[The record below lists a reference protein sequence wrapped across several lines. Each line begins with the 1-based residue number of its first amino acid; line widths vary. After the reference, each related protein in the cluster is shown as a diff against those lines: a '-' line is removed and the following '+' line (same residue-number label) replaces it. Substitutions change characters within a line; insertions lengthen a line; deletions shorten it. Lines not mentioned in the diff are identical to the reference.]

1 MSTDE
6 EPMMNLE
13 PAETASAT
21 INRED
26 CLHLSDLEWS
36 AFQRMRTIIGEKA
49 VFAILA
55 TLSQDQHRLTA
66 IGFLQKEAEDR
77 GREATRAAS
86 AQVQFPRQKPVRL
99 EVAKYGGGDNEPLLR
114 WFVEINAAIRSGQI
128 YDPEQ
133 QVDFAM
139 SKLAGRAKSWAFGRR
154 MADHGCF
161 STLSEFKGDI
171 RAAFEPP
178 KSEFR
183 TRTEFLEIRQDK
195 RDLHA
200 YIQHVRYLVSSI
212 VSEPIDMATQ
222 VATFMK
228 GLTDGHIKTY
238 LFREYPE
245 TLEQAI
251 ALALQE
257 DFSAKQARLYAFPY
271 RAAHSGGSEETRR
284 QAQAAVPPLPE
295 TGALSIRVPSGA
307 ARSLRPRHTSDD
319 FFASNARRIKKR
331 QPPVD
336 AGRSTG
342 EYASGVIVMHETQAP
357 SVHDTRCWTTTTAEE
372 PRDRLIQ
379 LEITVEGFT
388 TPLRALLDTGASN
401 NFVRSH
407 VARALARVIS
417 DESRSSE
424 SKITVRLAT
433 GATVTTEKH
442 VTRLRV
448 THDGRQMEGDFI
460 WLDLDDKFD
469 VILGMPW
476 LKKYQ
481 PIIDRNQQ
489 STSYPAMKRNKVNR
503 PSARNALSVNEHDA
517 KVCDGPLSTMSEG
530 EATRKS
536 QGQTSV
542 AHRSVQKSDDE
553 GKVTPM
559 ETSDQ
564 GSSCEVI
571 SVMVTDEDG
580 SHIHEMALEDPPK
593 DASEVESS
601 NAESAVQRHPL
612 DECFLAS
619 SSVMDTDVLGEPT
632 KKERFQAQGWE
643 SLKDSP
649 FYGLLKEYEDV
660 FPEEVPSRLPTDKGP
675 LPREQVKVID
685 EFFEAR
691 RKAGQVRESNSPHC
705 SPTFCVKKATGGWR
719 IVHAFNKLNAAT
731 IPAQTPIPRK
741 DVIIDSMQ
749 GSTIFSTIDLRDGFY
764 QILMREKDIPFTACM
779 FGVDEIPV
787 LGCFVGK
794 NRVRPDPEKIKAI
807 NDWPVPTSQ
816 KDLRKSSVLRRISI
830 NVDWKWSDEC
840 QDAFV
845 KVKSSLMEA
854 PVLAI
859 ADHER
864 PFYVVC
870 DASDFAIGCALM
882 QRDDA
887 DRERVICYQ
896 PRQLKPAERNYPV
909 HDKELLAMKYALTKF
924 RLSFF
929 AEYEFDVEYKP
940 GRFNVIADAL
950 SRRPD
955 FESKANDSKEDR
967 VMAITRESTPTSSL
981 LDDVKRAYAT
991 DSDISRLVAHLS
1003 DPSDKSLK
1011 ALDPAQRAR
1020 LHRYEMRNDVLYYRV
1035 DDSDEP
1041 RAVVPNDSD
1050 LRNRVL
1056 FEYHDAPFRGHPGRE
1071 KTYLALSRDFYWSH
1085 QYKWVRKY
1093 VCACEVCQRVKPA
1106 PVTNAPLRSLP
1117 VPTDCW
1123 KSVSMDF
1130 IFGLPADSSKKTGI
1144 LVIVDRFSKMVHLS
1158 AVPASVTAKQTA
1170 QIFLDSVFRLHG
1182 MPTEIVSDR
1191 DPRFTAAF
1199 WQELFRLL
1207 GTQLKMSTA
1216 DHPQTDG
1223 QTERVNRT
1231 LEDILRSYAHSFT
1244 HWNECL
1250 PLAEFAIN
1258 NSVHVSIGHTP
1269 FCVNALRHPRASS
1282 ILGGMSPP
1290 SVTSP
1295 LSGGG
1300 VREAAASEQ
1309 AKSAEISHHHGK
1321 ATAHAAIVDK
1331 DIATTVL
1338 QRQAVIRFV
1347 RDSIADAVDGQKE
1360 QADKCGRKNTNEFQ
1374 RNSFVLL
1381 STANLPNRV
1390 VSSDSNKL
1398 LPRYI
1403 GPFKVLER
1411 IGDAYTLELPPTMRL
1426 HPTFYVGRLKAYH
1439 RHDDSL
1445 VSSSSGDRGREGSQ
1459 AQACDQP
1466 RASKVVPRAARASRS
1481 SRLARP
1487 EVGEPRSPAQ
1497 RTSVDQEDAD
1507 HSEDAP
1513 RSHEQIFPPPAP
1525 PLRDSEGNQRWI
1537 VEKILA
1543 HRDRSSRGKKERVYR
1558 VRWLGYPPDRDT
1570 WEPAAMLQA
1579 DVPGLVQ
1586 HLQSARKHHAVV
1598 TTKVLLSQ
1606 LRIIAGADA
1615 ATPRCGLD
1623 STRNPKIHAF
1633 LVDRQQLSNGIVP
1646 EELIPI
1652 ISQSRDTLRSVFV
1665 EIHNE
1670 GTPRLRKEQRLFL
1683 SAVRLL

>member
-1 MSTDE
+1 
-6 EPMMNLE
+6 
-13 PAETASAT
+13 
-21 INRED
+21 
-26 CLHLSDLEWS
+26 
-36 AFQRMRTIIGEKA
+36 
-49 VFAILA
+49 
-55 TLSQDQHRLTA
+55 
-66 IGFLQKEAEDR
+66 
-77 GREATRAAS
+77 
-86 AQVQFPRQKPVRL
+86 
-99 EVAKYGGGDNEPLLR
+99 
-114 WFVEINAAIRSGQI
+114 
-128 YDPEQ
+128 
-133 QVDFAM
+133 
-139 SKLAGRAKSWAFGRR
+139 
-154 MADHGCF
+154 
-161 STLSEFKGDI
+161 
-171 RAAFEPP
+171 
-178 KSEFR
+178 
-183 TRTEFLEIRQDK
+183 
-195 RDLHA
+195 
-200 YIQHVRYLVSSI
+200 
-212 VSEPIDMATQ
+212 
-222 VATFMK
+222 
-228 GLTDGHIKTY
+228 
-238 LFREYPE
+238 
-245 TLEQAI
+245 
-251 ALALQE
+251 
-257 DFSAKQARLYAFPY
+257 
-271 RAAHSGGSEETRR
+271 
-284 QAQAAVPPLPE
+284 
-295 TGALSIRVPSGA
+295 
-307 ARSLRPRHTSDD
+307 
-319 FFASNARRIKKR
+319 
-331 QPPVD
+331 
-336 AGRSTG
+336 
-342 EYASGVIVMHETQAP
+342 
-357 SVHDTRCWTTTTAEE
+357 
-372 PRDRLIQ
+372 
-379 LEITVEGFT
+379 
-388 TPLRALLDTGASN
+388 
-401 NFVRSH
+401 
-407 VARALARVIS
+407 
-417 DESRSSE
+417 
-424 SKITVRLAT
+424 
-433 GATVTTEKH
+433 
-442 VTRLRV
+442 
-448 THDGRQMEGDFI
+448 MEGDFI

-469 VILGMPW
+469 VIIGMPW

-481 PIIDRNQQ
+481 PIIDWNQQ
-489 STSYPAMKRNKVNR
+489 SISYPAVKRNKANR
-503 PSARNALSVNEHDA
+503 PSARNTLSVGGHDA
-517 KVCDGPLSTMSEG
+517 RVCDGPPSTMLEG

-536 QGQTSV
+536 EGQTSEV
-542 AHRSVQKSDDE
+542 HRSVQKNDDE
-553 GKVTPM
+553 GKVPM

-593 DASEVESS
+593 DASEVVTLPIMSQKRFMKELHRGTLEQICYIAPREASDT
-601 NAESAVQRHPL
+601 ESAVQRHPL
-612 DECFLAS
+612 DERFLAS
-619 SSVMDTDVLGEPT
+619 SSVMDTDVLDEPT
-632 KKERFQAQGWE
+632 KKERLQAQGWE
-643 SLKDSP
+643 SLKNSP

-660 FPEEVPSRLPTDKGP
+660 FPEEVPSRLPTDKGVRHEIDLKPGKKYCVTRQWP
-675 LPREQVKVID
+675 LPHKQVKVIG

-749 GSTIFSTIDLRDGFY
+749 GSTIFSTIDSRDGFY
-764 QILMREKDIPFTACM
+764 QILMREKDIPFTAVSTPSGMLWEWLVMPQGLTNAPATFDRCVTQLLRPVRDFAPSYFDDVSIHSRASDAASDVEVHKEHLQKLLNLMRKHKLYANMQKCM
-779 FGVDEIPV
+779 FGAGEIPV

-794 NRVRPDPEKIKAI
+794 NGVRPDPEKIKAI
-807 NDWPVPTSQ
+807 NDWPAPTSQ
-816 KDLRKSSVLRRISI
+816 KDLRKFLGLATYLHKYSQNYAGIIRPLSSLLKKD
-830 NVDWKWSDEC
+830 VDWKWSDEC

-882 QRDDA
+882 QRGDA

-896 PRQLKPAERNYPV
+896 SRQLKPAERNYPV

-924 RLSFF
+924 RVYLLGSKRFTVHTDHASLRTAVKSPHLSQRMARWLSFF

-955 FESKANDSKEDR
+955 FESKAKDSKEDR
-967 VMAITRESTPTSSL
+967 VIAITRESTPTSSL
-981 LDDVKRAYAT
+981 LDDIKRAYAT

-1020 LHRYEMRNDVLYYRV
+1020 LHRYEMRNDVLYYRI

-1041 RAVVPNDSD
+1041 CAVVPNDSD

-1071 KTYLALSRDFYWSH
+1071 KTYLALSHDFYWSH

-1117 VPTDCW
+1117 VSTDWW
-1123 KSVSMDF
+1123 KLVSMDF
-1130 IFGLPADSSKKTGI
+1130 IFGLPADSSRKTGI
-1144 LVIVDRFSKMVHLS
+1144 LVIVDRFSKMAHLS

-1191 DPRFTAAF
+1191 DPRFTVAF

-1244 HWNECL
+1244 HWSECL
-1250 PLAEFAIN
+1250 L
-1258 NSVHVSIGHTP
+1258 SQSLQSTT
-1269 FCVNALRHPRASS
+1269 LHPRVPS
-1282 ILGGMSPP
+1282 ILGWMSPP

-1309 AKSAEISHHHGK
+1309 AKSAEISHHHGQ

-1338 QRQAVIRFV
+1338 QQQAVIRFV

-1360 QADKCGRKNTNEFQ
+1360 QADESGRKNTNEFQ

-1403 GPFKVLER
+1403 GPFKVFER
-1411 IGDAYTLELPPTMRL
+1411 IGDAYKLELLPTVRL

-1445 VSSSSGDRGREGSQ
+1445 VSSSSRGHAHGGSQ
-1459 AQACDQP
+1459 EQACDPP
-1466 RASKVVPRAARASRS
+1466 RASKHSPRAVRASRS

-1487 EVGEPRSPAQ
+1487 EVGEPRSLAR
-1497 RTSVDQEDAD
+1497 RTSVAQEDR
-1507 HSEDAP
+1507 SEDEP
-1513 RSHEQIFPPPAP
+1513 QSHKQIFPPPAP

-1543 HRDRSSRGKKERVYR
+1543 HRDQSSRGKKERVYR

-1570 WEPAAMLQA
+1570 WEPASVLQA
-1579 DVPGLVQ
+1579 NVPGLVQ
-1586 HLQSARKHHAVV
+1586 QYES
-1598 TTKVLLSQ
+1598 
-1606 LRIIAGADA
+1606 
-1615 ATPRCGLD
+1615 RC
-1623 STRNPKIHAF
+1623 
-1633 LVDRQQLSNGIVP
+1633 
-1646 EELIPI
+1646 
-1652 ISQSRDTLRSVFV
+1652 
-1665 EIHNE
+1665 
-1670 GTPRLRKEQRLFL
+1670 
-1683 SAVRLL
+1683 

>member
-6 EPMMNLE
+6 EPMVNLE
-13 PAETASAT
+13 PADTASAT
-21 INRED
+21 ITRED
-26 CLHLSDLEWS
+26 CLHLSGLEWS

-77 GREATRAAS
+77 GREATRAAP

-114 WFVEINAAIRSGQI
+114 WFVEIDAAIRSGQI

-200 YIQHVRYLVSSI
+200 YIQHARYLVSSI

-228 GLTDGHIKTY
+228 GLVDGPVKTY

-257 DFSAKQARLYAFPY
+257 EFSAKQARLHAFPY
-271 RAAHSGGSEETRR
+271 RAAQSLVGSSFGGSEETRR
-284 QAQAAVPPLPE
+284 QAQAEVPPLQE
-295 TGALSIRVPSGA
+295 TGAISIRVPSGA
-307 ARSLRPRHTSDD
+307 ARSPRPRHTSDD

-336 AGRSTG
+336 TGRSTG
-342 EYASGVIVMHETQAP
+342 EYASGVIVVHETQAP
-357 SVHDTRCWTTTTAEE
+357 SVHDARCWTTTTAEE
-372 PRDRLIQ
+372 SRDRLIQ

-388 TPLRALLDTGASN
+388 TLLRGLLDTGASS

-407 VARALARVIS
+407 VARALTRVIS
-417 DESRSSE
+417 EESHSSD

-469 VILGMPW
+469 TILGIPW

-481 PIIDRNQQ
+481 PIIDWNQQ
-489 STSYPAMKRNKVNR
+489 PISYPAAKWNKANR
-503 PSARNALSVNEHDA
+503 PSTRNALAVNEHDA
-517 KVCDGPLSTMSEG
+517 RVCDGPLSTMLDG
-530 EATRKS
+530 EAARKS
-536 QGQTSV
+536 KGQTSV
-542 AHRSVQKSDDE
+542 AHRSVLKSDDE
-553 GKVTPM
+553 GKVPPM

-580 SHIHEMALEDPPK
+580 YHIHEMALEDPPK
-593 DASEVESS
+593 DASEVVTLPVMSQKRFMKELHRGTLEQICYIAPQESS

-619 SSVMDTDVLGEPT
+619 SSVMDTDVLDEPT

-649 FYGLLKEYEDV
+649 FYGLLKEHEDV
-660 FPEEVPSRLPTDKGP
+660 FPEEVPSRLPTDKGVRHEIDLKPGTKYCVTRQWP

-764 QILMREKDIPFTACM
+764 QILMREKDIPFTAVSTPSGMLWEWLVMPQGLTNAPATFNRCVTQLLRPVRDFAPSYFDDVFIHSRASDAASDVEVHKEHLRQLLDLMRKYKLYANTQKCM

-794 NRVRPDPEKIKAI
+794 NGVRPDPEKIKAI

-816 KDLRKSSVLRRISI
+816 KDLRKFLGLRRISI
-830 NVDWKWSDEC
+830 N
-840 QDAFV
+840 AFV

-896 PRQLKPAERNYPV
+896 SRQLKPAERNYPV
-909 HDKELLAMKYALTKF
+909 HDKELLAMKYALAKF
-924 RLSFF
+924 RVYLLGSKRFTVYTDHASLRTAVESPHLSQRMARWLSFF

-981 LDDVKRAYAT
+981 LDDIKRAYAT
-991 DSDISRLVAHLS
+991 DSDTGRLVAHLS

-1011 ALDPAQRAR
+1011 ALDLAQRAR
-1020 LHRYEMRNDVLYYRV
+1020 LHRYEMRNDVLYYRI

-1071 KTYLALSRDFYWSH
+1071 ETYLALSRDFYWSH
-1085 QYKWVRKY
+1085 QCKWVRKY
-1093 VCACEVCQRVKPA
+1093 VRACEVCQRVKPA

-1117 VPTDCW
+1117 VPTDWW

-1244 HWNECL
+1244 HWSECL

-1258 NSVHVSIGHTP
+1258 NSVHVSTGHTP
-1269 FCVNALRHPRASS
+1269 FYVNALRHPRVPS

-1309 AKSAEISHHHGK
+1309 AKSAEISHHHGQ

-1347 RDSIADAVDGQKE
+1347 RDSIADAVDE
-1360 QADKCGRKNTNEFQ
+1360 
-1374 RNSFVLL
+1374 
-1381 STANLPNRV
+1381 
-1390 VSSDSNKL
+1390 
-1398 LPRYI
+1398 
-1403 GPFKVLER
+1403 
-1411 IGDAYTLELPPTMRL
+1411 
-1426 HPTFYVGRLKAYH
+1426 
-1439 RHDDSL
+1439 
-1445 VSSSSGDRGREGSQ
+1445 
-1459 AQACDQP
+1459 
-1466 RASKVVPRAARASRS
+1466 
-1481 SRLARP
+1481 
-1487 EVGEPRSPAQ
+1487 
-1497 RTSVDQEDAD
+1497 
-1507 HSEDAP
+1507 
-1513 RSHEQIFPPPAP
+1513 
-1525 PLRDSEGNQRWI
+1525 W
-1537 VEKILA
+1537 
-1543 HRDRSSRGKKERVYR
+1543 
-1558 VRWLGYPPDRDT
+1558 
-1570 WEPAAMLQA
+1570 
-1579 DVPGLVQ
+1579 
-1586 HLQSARKHHAVV
+1586 
-1598 TTKVLLSQ
+1598 
-1606 LRIIAGADA
+1606 
-1615 ATPRCGLD
+1615 
-1623 STRNPKIHAF
+1623 
-1633 LVDRQQLSNGIVP
+1633 
-1646 EELIPI
+1646 
-1652 ISQSRDTLRSVFV
+1652 
-1665 EIHNE
+1665 
-1670 GTPRLRKEQRLFL
+1670 
-1683 SAVRLL
+1683 

>member
-1 MSTDE
+1 
-6 EPMMNLE
+6 
-13 PAETASAT
+13 
-21 INRED
+21 
-26 CLHLSDLEWS
+26 
-36 AFQRMRTIIGEKA
+36 
-49 VFAILA
+49 
-55 TLSQDQHRLTA
+55 
-66 IGFLQKEAEDR
+66 
-77 GREATRAAS
+77 
-86 AQVQFPRQKPVRL
+86 
-99 EVAKYGGGDNEPLLR
+99 
-114 WFVEINAAIRSGQI
+114 
-128 YDPEQ
+128 
-133 QVDFAM
+133 M

-154 MADHGCF
+154 MADHTCF
-161 STLSEFKGDI
+161 STLAEFKGDI

-183 TRTEFLEIRQDK
+183 TRTEFLDVRQDK

-200 YIQHVRYLVSSI
+200 YIQHARYLVSSI

-228 GLTDGHIKTY
+228 GLVDGPVKTC

-257 DFSAKQARLYAFPY
+257 DFSAKQARLHAIPH
-271 RAAHSGGSEETRR
+271 RAAQFRHARPPPRYSGPEPMDPSLV
-284 QAQAAVPPLPE
+284 QASTTP
-295 TGALSIRVPSGA
+295 
-307 ARSLRPRHTSDD
+307 
-319 FFASNARRIKKR
+319 KR
-331 QPPVD
+331 PVD
-336 AGRSTG
+336 KRKQRCHRCQKLGHFSYECRAAQPAPRVRETHRK
-342 EYASGVIVMHETQAP
+342 ASSRPPREESKNVNHH
-357 SVHDTRCWTTTTAEE
+357 VHDARCWTTTTEDE
-372 PRDRLIQ
+372 SRDRLTQ

-388 TPLRALLDTGASN
+388 TPLRALLDTGASS

-407 VARALARVIS
+407 VARELAKVIS
-417 DESRSSE
+417 EESHSSD

-433 GATVTTEKH
+433 GATVTTTKY

-448 THDGRQMEGDFI
+448 THDGCQTEGDFI

-476 LKKYQ
+476 LKKCQ
-481 PIIDRNQQ
+481 PIIDWNKQ
-489 STSYPAMKRNKVNR
+489 SISYPAAKRNQVNR
-503 PSARNALSVNEHDA
+503 PSASNALTVNELDA
-517 KVCDGPLSTMSEG
+517 RVCDGPLSTKFEG
-530 EATRKS
+530 EEAEKFQR
-536 QGQTSV
+536 QTSA
-542 AHRSVQKSDDE
+542 AHRSAQTSDDE
-553 GKVTPM
+553 GTVPPV

-593 DASEVESS
+593 DASEVVTLPVMSQKRFMKELHRGSLEQICYIAPQGSS

-619 SSVMDTDVLGEPT
+619 SSVMDTDVLDEPT
-632 KKERFQAQGWE
+632 KKQRFQAQGWE

-660 FPEEVPSRLPTDKGP
+660 FPEEVPSRLPTDKGVRHEIDLMPGTEYCVTRQWP

-705 SPTFCVKKATGGWR
+705 SPTFCVKKATGSWR

-741 DVIIDSMQ
+741 DVIVDSMQ
-749 GSTIFSTIDLRDGFY
+749 GSTILSTIDLRDGFY
-764 QILMREKDIPFTACM
+764 QILMREKDIPFTAVSTPSGMLWEWLVMPEGLTNAPATFNRCVTQLLRPVRDFAPSYFDDVFIHSRASDAASDVEVHKGHLRHLLDLMRKHKLYANIQKRM

-787 LGCFVGK
+787 LGCFIGK
-794 NRVRPDPEKIKAI
+794 SGVRPDPEKIKAI
-807 NDWPVPTSQ
+807 NDWTAPTSQ
-816 KDLRKSSVLRRISI
+816 KDLRKFLGLATYLHKYSQNYAGIIRPLSTLLKKD
-830 NVDWKWSDEC
+830 VDWKWSDEC
-840 QDAFV
+840 QDSFV
-845 KVKSSLMEA
+845 KVKRSLMEA

-870 DASDFAIGCALM
+870 DASDFAIGCSLM
-882 QRDDA
+882 QRDDT

-896 PRQLKPAERNYPV
+896 SRQLKPAERNYPV
-909 HDKELLAMKYALTKF
+909 HDKELLAMKYALTKLRVYLLGSKRF
-924 RLSFF
+924 TVYTDHASLCTAVKSPHLSQRMARWLSFF
-929 AEYEFDVEYKP
+929 AECEFDVEYKP

-955 FESKANDSKEDR
+955 FEPNANESKESR

-981 LDDVKRAYAT
+981 LDDIKRAYAT
-991 DSDISRLVAHLS
+991 DSNIRRLVAHLS
-1003 DPSDKSLK
+1003 DPSDKLLK

-1020 LHRYEMRNDVLYYRV
+1020 LHRYEMRNDVLYYRI
-1035 DDSDEP
+1035 DDCDEL

-1093 VCACEVCQRVKPA
+1093 VRACEVCQRVKPA

-1144 LVIVDRFSKMVHLS
+1144 LVIADRFSKMVHLS
-1158 AVPASVTAKQTA
+1158 SVPASVTAKQTA

-1244 HWNECL
+1244 HWKECL

-1258 NSVHVSIGHTP
+1258 NSVHASTRQTP
-1269 FCVNALRHPRASS
+1269 FYVNALRHPRVLS

-1300 VREAAASEQ
+1300 VREAAASEH
-1309 AKSAEISHHHGK
+1309 AKSAEIPQRHEQ
-1321 ATAHAAIVDK
+1321 ATAHAAIADK

-1347 RDSIADAVDGQKE
+1347 RDSIADAVDSQKE
-1360 QADKCGRKNTNEFQ
+1360 QA
-1374 RNSFVLL
+1374 
-1381 STANLPNRV
+1381 
-1390 VSSDSNKL
+1390 
-1398 LPRYI
+1398 
-1403 GPFKVLER
+1403 
-1411 IGDAYTLELPPTMRL
+1411 
-1426 HPTFYVGRLKAYH
+1426 
-1439 RHDDSL
+1439 
-1445 VSSSSGDRGREGSQ
+1445 SG
-1459 AQACDQP
+1459 
-1466 RASKVVPRAARASRS
+1466 
-1481 SRLARP
+1481 
-1487 EVGEPRSPAQ
+1487 
-1497 RTSVDQEDAD
+1497 
-1507 HSEDAP
+1507 
-1513 RSHEQIFPPPAP
+1513 EQ
-1525 PLRDSEGNQRWI
+1525 
-1537 VEKILA
+1537 
-1543 HRDRSSRGKKERVYR
+1543 
-1558 VRWLGYPPDRDT
+1558 
-1570 WEPAAMLQA
+1570 
-1579 DVPGLVQ
+1579 
-1586 HLQSARKHHAVV
+1586 
-1598 TTKVLLSQ
+1598 
-1606 LRIIAGADA
+1606 
-1615 ATPRCGLD
+1615 
-1623 STRNPKIHAF
+1623 
-1633 LVDRQQLSNGIVP
+1633 
-1646 EELIPI
+1646 
-1652 ISQSRDTLRSVFV
+1652 
-1665 EIHNE
+1665 
-1670 GTPRLRKEQRLFL
+1670 
-1683 SAVRLL
+1683 

>member
-1 MSTDE
+1 MQATSLQQQKARAKMELRYEIAEEHLRIFVAALHCLAQVGKEVSIECEGTTTLTCRALNDAHSHFVVRPTTEREPSVMSTDE
-6 EPMMNLE
+6 EPMMNLG

-49 VFAILA
+49 VFAILP

-77 GREATRAAS
+77 GREATRAAP
-86 AQVQFPRQKPVRL
+86 AQ
-99 EVAKYGGGDNEPLLR
+99 YGGGDNEPLLR
-114 WFVEINAAIRSGQI
+114 WFVEIDAAIRSGQI

-195 RDLHA
+195 RNIHA
-200 YIQHVRYLVSSI
+200 YIQHARYLVSSI

-228 GLTDGHIKTY
+228 GLVDGPVKTY

-257 DFSAKQARLYAFPY
+257 DFSAKQARLHAFPY
-271 RAAHSGGSEETRR
+271 RAAQSRHARPPPSYSGSEPMDLSLV
-284 QAQAAVPPLPE
+284 QASAAPKRPVDKRKL
-295 TGALSIRVPSGA
+295 RGA
-307 ARSLRPRHTSDD
+307 ARSSRPRNTSDD
-319 FFASNARRIKKR
+319 FFASNAQRIKKR

-342 EYASGVIVMHETQAP
+342 EYASGVIVVHETQAP
-357 SVHDTRCWTTTTAEE
+357 SVHDTRCWTTTTTEE

-448 THDGRQMEGDFI
+448 THDGHQMEGDFI

-481 PIIDRNQQ
+481 PIIDWNRQ
-489 STSYPAMKRNKVNR
+489 SISYPAMKRNKASR

-517 KVCDGPLSTMSEG
+517 RVCDGPLSTMLDG

-542 AHRSVQKSDDE
+542 AHRYVLKSDDE
-553 GKVTPM
+553 GKVPPM

-571 SVMVTDEDG
+571 SVLVTDEDG

-593 DASEVESS
+593 NASEVVTLPVMSQIRFMKELHRGTLEQICYIAPQESS

-612 DECFLAS
+612 NECFLAS
-619 SSVMDTDVLGEPT
+619 SSVMDTDVLDEPT

-660 FPEEVPSRLPTDKGP
+660 FPEEVPSRLPTDKGVRHEIDLKPGTKYCATRQWP

-691 RKAGQVRESNSPHC
+691 RKAGQVRESNSPHR

-749 GSTIFSTIDLRDGFY
+749 GSTTFSTIDLRDGFY
-764 QILMREKDIPFTACM
+764 QILMREKDIPFTAVSAPSGMLWEWLVMPQGLTNAPATFNRCVTQLLRPVRDFAPSYFDDVFIHSRASGAAPDVEVHREHLRKLLNLMRKHKLYANIQKCM

-787 LGCFVGK
+787 LSCFVGK
-794 NRVRPDPEKIKAI
+794 NGVRPDPEKIKAI

-816 KDLRKSSVLRRISI
+816 KDLRKFLGLATYLRKYSQNYAGIIRPLSSLLKKD
-830 NVDWKWSDEC
+830 VDWKWSDEC

-845 KVKSSLMEA
+845 RVKSSLMEA

-896 PRQLKPAERNYPV
+896 SRQLKPAERNYPV
-909 HDKELLAMKYALTKF
+909 HDKELLAMKYALAKF
-924 RLSFF
+924 RVYLLGSKRFTVYTDHASLRTAVESPHLSQRMARWLSFF

-950 SRRPD
+950 PRRPD

-967 VMAITRESTPTSSL
+967 VIAITRESTPTSSL
-981 LDDVKRAYAT
+981 LDDIKRAYAT
-991 DSDISRLVAHLS
+991 DSDISRLVAHLP

-1020 LHRYEMRNDVLYYRV
+1020 LHRYEMRNDVLYYRI

-1093 VCACEVCQRVKPA
+1093 VRACEVCQRVKPA
-1106 PVTNAPLRSLP
+1106 PVTNAPLRSRP

-1207 GTQLKMSTA
+1207 GTQLKISTA

-1258 NSVHVSIGHTP
+1258 NSVHVSTGHTP
-1269 FCVNALRHPRASS
+1269 FYVNALRHPRVPS
-1282 ILGGMSPP
+1282 ILGGISPP

-1309 AKSAEISHHHGK
+1309 AKSAEISHHHGQ
-1321 ATAHAAIVDK
+1321 ATAHATIVDK
-1331 DIATTVL
+1331 DIVTAVL
-1338 QRQAVIRFV
+1338 QRQAVVRFV
-1347 RDSIADAVDGQKE
+1347 RDSIADAVDE
-1360 QADKCGRKNTNEFQ
+1360 
-1374 RNSFVLL
+1374 
-1381 STANLPNRV
+1381 
-1390 VSSDSNKL
+1390 
-1398 LPRYI
+1398 
-1403 GPFKVLER
+1403 
-1411 IGDAYTLELPPTMRL
+1411 
-1426 HPTFYVGRLKAYH
+1426 
-1439 RHDDSL
+1439 
-1445 VSSSSGDRGREGSQ
+1445 
-1459 AQACDQP
+1459 
-1466 RASKVVPRAARASRS
+1466 
-1481 SRLARP
+1481 
-1487 EVGEPRSPAQ
+1487 
-1497 RTSVDQEDAD
+1497 
-1507 HSEDAP
+1507 
-1513 RSHEQIFPPPAP
+1513 
-1525 PLRDSEGNQRWI
+1525 W
-1537 VEKILA
+1537 
-1543 HRDRSSRGKKERVYR
+1543 
-1558 VRWLGYPPDRDT
+1558 
-1570 WEPAAMLQA
+1570 
-1579 DVPGLVQ
+1579 
-1586 HLQSARKHHAVV
+1586 
-1598 TTKVLLSQ
+1598 
-1606 LRIIAGADA
+1606 
-1615 ATPRCGLD
+1615 
-1623 STRNPKIHAF
+1623 
-1633 LVDRQQLSNGIVP
+1633 
-1646 EELIPI
+1646 
-1652 ISQSRDTLRSVFV
+1652 
-1665 EIHNE
+1665 
-1670 GTPRLRKEQRLFL
+1670 
-1683 SAVRLL
+1683 

>member
-1 MSTDE
+1 MNADE
-6 EPMMNLE
+6 EATLGID
-13 PAETASAT
+13 PALTASPT
-21 INRED
+21 ITRND

-49 VFAILA
+49 VFAIIA

-66 IGFLQKEAEDR
+66 IGSLLKEAEER
-77 GREATRAAS
+77 GREATRAVT

-99 EVAKYGGGDNEPLLR
+99 EVAKYGGGDKEPLLR
-114 WFVEINAAIRSGQI
+114 WFVEIDAAIRSGQI
-128 YDPEQ
+128 HDPEQ

-139 SKLAGRAKSWAFGRR
+139 SKLAGRAKSWTFGRR
-154 MADHGCF
+154 MAGHHCF
-161 STLSEFKGDI
+161 RTLAEFKSDI
-171 RAAFEPP
+171 QADFEPP
-178 KSEFR
+178 KSDSVLARNSLRSDRIDATF
-183 TRTEFLEIRQDK
+183 TQ
-195 RDLHA
+195 
-200 YIQHVRYLVSSI
+200 
-212 VSEPIDMATQ
+212 PIDMAAQ
-222 VATFMK
+222 VATFVK
-228 GLTDGHIKTY
+228 GLTDGPVKTY
-238 LFREYPE
+238 LFREHPE

-257 DFSAKQARLYAFPY
+257 DFSTKQARLHANPHY
-271 RAAHSGGSEETRR
+271 
-284 QAQAAVPPLPE
+284 
-295 TGALSIRVPSGA
+295 
-307 ARSLRPRHTSDD
+307 
-319 FFASNARRIKKR
+319 
-331 QPPVD
+331 

-342 EYASGVIVMHETQAP
+342 EYASGVIVVHETQAP
-357 SVHDTRCWTTTTAEE
+357 SVHDARCWTTTTAEE

-388 TPLRALLDTGASN
+388 TPLRGLLDTGASN

-417 DESRSSE
+417 EESRSSE

-448 THDGRQMEGDFI
+448 THDGHQMEGDFI

-481 PIIDRNQQ
+481 PIIDWNQQ
-489 STSYPAMKRNKVNR
+489 SISYSAMKRNKANC
-503 PSARNALSVNEHDA
+503 PLARNALSVNEHDA
-517 KVCDGPLSTMSEG
+517 
-530 EATRKS
+530 R
-536 QGQTSV
+536 TSV

-553 GKVTPM
+553 GEIPPM

-571 SVMVTDEDG
+571 SVLVTDEDG

-593 DASEVESS
+593 YASEVVTLPVMSQKRFMKELHRGTLEQICYIAPQESS
-601 NAESAVQRHPL
+601 NAKSAVQRHPL

-619 SSVMDTDVLGEPT
+619 SSVMDTDVLDEPT

-643 SLKDSP
+643 SLEDSP

-660 FPEEVPSRLPTDKGP
+660 FPEEVPSRLPTDKGVRHEIDLKPGTKYCVTRQWP

-705 SPTFCVKKATGGWR
+705 SLTFCVKKATGGWK

-764 QILMREKDIPFTACM
+764 QILMREKDIPFTAVSTPSGMLWEWLVMPQGLTNAPATFNRCVTQLLRPVRDFAPSYFDDVFIHSRASDAASDVEVHKEHLRQLLDLMRKHKLYANIQKCM
-779 FGVDEIPV
+779 FGVDEIPA

-794 NRVRPDPEKIKAI
+794 NGVRPDPEKIKAI
-807 NDWPVPTSQ
+807 NDWPAPTSQ
-816 KDLRKSSVLRRISI
+816 KDLRKFLGLATYLHGYLQNYAGIIRPLSSLLKKD
-830 NVDWKWSDEC
+830 VDWKWSDEC

-845 KVKSSLMEA
+845 RVKSSLMEA

-887 DRERVICYQ
+887 DRGRVICYQ
-896 PRQLKPAERNYPV
+896 SRQLKPAERDYPV

-924 RLSFF
+924 RVYLLGSKRFTVYTDHASPRTAVKSPHLSQRMARWLSFF

-981 LDDVKRAYAT
+981 LDDIKRAYAT
-991 DSDISRLVAHLS
+991 DSDISRLVAHLP

-1020 LHRYEMRNDVLYYRV
+1020 LHRYEMRNDVLYYRI

-1050 LRNRVL
+1050 LRNRVI
-1056 FEYHDAPFRGHPGRE
+1056 FEHHDAPFRGHPGRE

-1093 VCACEVCQRVKPA
+1093 VRTCEVCQRVKPA

-1144 LVIVDRFSKMVHLS
+1144 LVTVDRFSKMVHLS

-1244 HWNECL
+1244 HWSECL

-1258 NSVHVSIGHTP
+1258 NSVHVSTGHTP
-1269 FCVNALRHPRASS
+1269 FYVNALRHPRVPS

-1290 SVTSP
+1290 SATSP

-1309 AKSAEISHHHGK
+1309 AKSAEISHHHGQ

-1338 QRQAVIRFV
+1338 QRQTVIRFV
-1347 RDSIADAVDGQKE
+1347 RDSIADAVDE
-1360 QADKCGRKNTNEFQ
+1360 
-1374 RNSFVLL
+1374 
-1381 STANLPNRV
+1381 
-1390 VSSDSNKL
+1390 
-1398 LPRYI
+1398 
-1403 GPFKVLER
+1403 
-1411 IGDAYTLELPPTMRL
+1411 
-1426 HPTFYVGRLKAYH
+1426 
-1439 RHDDSL
+1439 
-1445 VSSSSGDRGREGSQ
+1445 
-1459 AQACDQP
+1459 
-1466 RASKVVPRAARASRS
+1466 
-1481 SRLARP
+1481 
-1487 EVGEPRSPAQ
+1487 
-1497 RTSVDQEDAD
+1497 
-1507 HSEDAP
+1507 
-1513 RSHEQIFPPPAP
+1513 
-1525 PLRDSEGNQRWI
+1525 W
-1537 VEKILA
+1537 
-1543 HRDRSSRGKKERVYR
+1543 
-1558 VRWLGYPPDRDT
+1558 
-1570 WEPAAMLQA
+1570 
-1579 DVPGLVQ
+1579 
-1586 HLQSARKHHAVV
+1586 
-1598 TTKVLLSQ
+1598 
-1606 LRIIAGADA
+1606 
-1615 ATPRCGLD
+1615 
-1623 STRNPKIHAF
+1623 
-1633 LVDRQQLSNGIVP
+1633 
-1646 EELIPI
+1646 
-1652 ISQSRDTLRSVFV
+1652 
-1665 EIHNE
+1665 
-1670 GTPRLRKEQRLFL
+1670 
-1683 SAVRLL
+1683 

>member
-1 MSTDE
+1 
-6 EPMMNLE
+6 
-13 PAETASAT
+13 
-21 INRED
+21 
-26 CLHLSDLEWS
+26 
-36 AFQRMRTIIGEKA
+36 
-49 VFAILA
+49 
-55 TLSQDQHRLTA
+55 
-66 IGFLQKEAEDR
+66 
-77 GREATRAAS
+77 
-86 AQVQFPRQKPVRL
+86 
-99 EVAKYGGGDNEPLLR
+99 
-114 WFVEINAAIRSGQI
+114 
-128 YDPEQ
+128 
-133 QVDFAM
+133 
-139 SKLAGRAKSWAFGRR
+139 
-154 MADHGCF
+154 
-161 STLSEFKGDI
+161 
-171 RAAFEPP
+171 
-178 KSEFR
+178 
-183 TRTEFLEIRQDK
+183 
-195 RDLHA
+195 
-200 YIQHVRYLVSSI
+200 
-212 VSEPIDMATQ
+212 
-222 VATFMK
+222 
-228 GLTDGHIKTY
+228 
-238 LFREYPE
+238 
-245 TLEQAI
+245 
-251 ALALQE
+251 
-257 DFSAKQARLYAFPY
+257 
-271 RAAHSGGSEETRR
+271 
-284 QAQAAVPPLPE
+284 
-295 TGALSIRVPSGA
+295 
-307 ARSLRPRHTSDD
+307 
-319 FFASNARRIKKR
+319 
-331 QPPVD
+331 
-336 AGRSTG
+336 
-342 EYASGVIVMHETQAP
+342 MHETQAP

-388 TPLRALLDTGASN
+388 TPLRGLLDTGASN

-417 DESRSSE
+417 EESRSSE

-442 VTRLRV
+442 VTRFRV

-481 PIIDRNQQ
+481 PIIDWNQQ
-489 STSYPAMKRNKVNR
+489 SISYPAVKRNKANR

-517 KVCDGPLSTMSEG
+517 RVCDGPLSTMLDG
-530 EATRKS
+530 EAARKS
-536 QGQTSV
+536 KGQTSV
-542 AHRSVQKSDDE
+542 AHRSVLKSDDV
-553 GKVTPM
+553 GKVPPM

-580 SHIHEMALEDPPK
+580 SHIHGMALEDPPK
-593 DASEVESS
+593 DASEVVTLPIMSQKRFMKELHRGALEQICYIAPQESS
-601 NAESAVQRHPL
+601 NTESAVQRHPL

-619 SSVMDTDVLGEPT
+619 SSVMDTDVLDEPT

-660 FPEEVPSRLPTDKGP
+660 LPEEVPSRLPTDKGVRHEIDLKPGTKYCVTRQWP

-705 SPTFCVKKATGGWR
+705 SPTFCAKKATGGWR

-764 QILMREKDIPFTACM
+764 QILMREKDIPFTAVSTPSGMLWEWLVMPQGLTNAPATFNRCVTQLLRPVRDFAPSYFDDVFIHSRASDAASDVEVHKEHLRQLLDLMRKYKLYANIQKCM

-794 NRVRPDPEKIKAI
+794 NGVRPDPEKIKAI

-816 KDLRKSSVLRRISI
+816 KDLRKFLGLATYLHKYSQNYAGIIRPLSSLLKKD
-830 NVDWKWSDEC
+830 VDWKWSDEC

-870 DASDFAIGCALM
+870 DTSDFAIGCALM

-896 PRQLKPAERNYPV
+896 SRQLKPAECNYSV

-924 RLSFF
+924 RVYLLGSKRFTVYTDHASLRTAVKSPHLSQRMARWLSFF

-967 VMAITRESTPTSSL
+967 AMAITRKSTPTSSL
-981 LDDVKRAYAT
+981 LDDIKRAYAT

-1011 ALDPAQRAR
+1011 ALDLAQRAR
-1020 LHRYEMRNDVLYYRV
+1020 LHRCEMRSDVLYYRI
-1035 DDSDEP
+1035 DDSNEP

-1056 FEYHDAPFRGHPGRE
+1056 FEYHDAPFRGYPGHE

-1093 VCACEVCQRVKPA
+1093 VRACEVCQRVKLA

-1123 KSVSMDF
+1123 ESVSMDF

-1144 LVIVDRFSKMVHLS
+1144 FVIVDRFSKMAHLS
-1158 AVPASVTAKQTA
+1158 AVPANVTAKQIA

-1182 MPTEIVSDR
+1182 MPTETVSDR

-1258 NSVHVSIGHTP
+1258 NSVHVSTGHT
-1269 FCVNALRHPRASS
+1269 H
-1282 ILGGMSPP
+1282 
-1290 SVTSP
+1290 
-1295 LSGGG
+1295 
-1300 VREAAASEQ
+1300 
-1309 AKSAEISHHHGK
+1309 
-1321 ATAHAAIVDK
+1321 
-1331 DIATTVL
+1331 
-1338 QRQAVIRFV
+1338 
-1347 RDSIADAVDGQKE
+1347 
-1360 QADKCGRKNTNEFQ
+1360 
-1374 RNSFVLL
+1374 
-1381 STANLPNRV
+1381 ST
-1390 VSSDSNKL
+1390 
-1398 LPRYI
+1398 
-1403 GPFKVLER
+1403 
-1411 IGDAYTLELPPTMRL
+1411 
-1426 HPTFYVGRLKAYH
+1426 
-1439 RHDDSL
+1439 
-1445 VSSSSGDRGREGSQ
+1445 
-1459 AQACDQP
+1459 
-1466 RASKVVPRAARASRS
+1466 
-1481 SRLARP
+1481 
-1487 EVGEPRSPAQ
+1487 
-1497 RTSVDQEDAD
+1497 
-1507 HSEDAP
+1507 
-1513 RSHEQIFPPPAP
+1513 
-1525 PLRDSEGNQRWI
+1525 
-1537 VEKILA
+1537 
-1543 HRDRSSRGKKERVYR
+1543 
-1558 VRWLGYPPDRDT
+1558 
-1570 WEPAAMLQA
+1570 
-1579 DVPGLVQ
+1579 
-1586 HLQSARKHHAVV
+1586 
-1598 TTKVLLSQ
+1598 
-1606 LRIIAGADA
+1606 
-1615 ATPRCGLD
+1615 
-1623 STRNPKIHAF
+1623 
-1633 LVDRQQLSNGIVP
+1633 
-1646 EELIPI
+1646 
-1652 ISQSRDTLRSVFV
+1652 
-1665 EIHNE
+1665 
-1670 GTPRLRKEQRLFL
+1670 
-1683 SAVRLL
+1683 

>member
-21 INRED
+21 ISRED

-77 GREATRAAS
+77 GREATRA
-86 AQVQFPRQKPVRL
+86 
-99 EVAKYGGGDNEPLLR
+99 VAKYGGGDNEPLLR
-114 WFVEINAAIRSGQI
+114 WFVEIDAAIRSGQI

-161 STLSEFKGDI
+161 STLSVFKGDI

-200 YIQHVRYLVSSI
+200 YIQHARYLVSSI

-228 GLTDGHIKTY
+228 VPA
-238 LFREYPE
+238 RETSS
-245 TLEQAI
+245 TLQWI
-251 ALALQE
+251 RTNGSLVGSS
-257 DFSAKQARLYAFPY
+257 F
-271 RAAHSGGSEETRR
+271 GGSEETRR
-284 QAQAAVPPLPE
+284 QAQAAVPPLLE

-307 ARSLRPRHTSDD
+307 ARSPRPRHTSDD

-331 QPPVD
+331 QPAVD

-342 EYASGVIVMHETQAP
+342 EYASGVIVVHETQAP
-357 SVHDTRCWTTTTAEE
+357 SVHDARCWITTTAEE

-388 TPLRALLDTGASN
+388 TPLQALLDTGASN

-407 VARALARVIS
+407 VTRELAKVIS
-417 DESRSSE
+417 EESRSSE

-433 GATVTTEKH
+433 GATVTTETH

-448 THDGRQMEGDFI
+448 THGGRQMEGEFI

-481 PIIDRNQQ
+481 PIIDWNQQ
-489 STSYPAMKRNKVNR
+489 SISYPAMKRNKANR

-517 KVCDGPLSTMSEG
+517 SVCDGPLSTMLDG

-536 QGQTSV
+536 KGQTSV
-542 AHRSVQKSDDE
+542 AHRSVLKSDDE
-553 GKVTPM
+553 GKVPPM

-580 SHIHEMALEDPPK
+580 FHINEMALEDPPK
-593 DASEVESS
+593 DASEVVTLPVMSQKRLMKELHRGTLEQICYIAPQESS

-612 DECFLAS
+612 GECFLAS
-619 SSVMDTDVLGEPT
+619 SSVMDTDVLDEPT

-660 FPEEVPSRLPTDKGP
+660 FPEEVPSRLPTDKGVRHEIDLKPGTKYCVTRQWP

-685 EFFEAR
+685 EFFEAH
-691 RKAGQVRESNSPHC
+691 RKARQVRESNSPHC

-719 IVHAFNKLNAAT
+719 IVHAFNKLNATT

-741 DVIIDSMQ
+741 DVIVDSMQ

-764 QILMREKDIPFTACM
+764 QILMREKDIPFTAVSTPSGMLWEWLVMPQGLTNAPATSNRCVTQLLRPVRDFAPSYFDDVFIHSRASDAASDVEVHREHLRQLLDLMRKYKLYANIQKCM

-794 NRVRPDPEKIKAI
+794 NGVRPDPEKIKAI

-816 KDLRKSSVLRRISI
+816 KDLRKFLGLATYLHKYSQNYADIIRPLSSLLKKD
-830 NVDWKWSDEC
+830 VDWKWSDEC

-882 QRDDA
+882 QCDDA

-896 PRQLKPAERNYPV
+896 SRQLKPAERNCPV

-924 RLSFF
+924 RVYLLGSKRFTVYTDHASLLTAVKSPHLSQRMARWLSFF
-929 AEYEFDVEYKP
+929 AEYEFDVEYKT

-981 LDDVKRAYAT
+981 LDDIKRAYAT
-991 DSDISRLVAHLS
+991 DSNTCRLVAHLS

-1085 QYKWVRKY
+1085 QYKWVHKY
-1093 VCACEVCQRVKPA
+1093 VRACEVCQRVKPA

-1123 KSVSMDF
+1123 KSVSVDF

-1144 LVIVDRFSKMVHLS
+1144 LVIVDRFGKMIHLS

-1170 QIFLDSVFRLHG
+1170 
-1182 MPTEIVSDR
+1182 
-1191 DPRFTAAF
+1191 
-1199 WQELFRLL
+1199 
-1207 GTQLKMSTA
+1207 
-1216 DHPQTDG
+1216 
-1223 QTERVNRT
+1223 
-1231 LEDILRSYAHSFT
+1231 
-1244 HWNECL
+1244 
-1250 PLAEFAIN
+1250 
-1258 NSVHVSIGHTP
+1258 
-1269 FCVNALRHPRASS
+1269 
-1282 ILGGMSPP
+1282 
-1290 SVTSP
+1290 
-1295 LSGGG
+1295 
-1300 VREAAASEQ
+1300 
-1309 AKSAEISHHHGK
+1309 
-1321 ATAHAAIVDK
+1321 
-1331 DIATTVL
+1331 
-1338 QRQAVIRFV
+1338 
-1347 RDSIADAVDGQKE
+1347 
-1360 QADKCGRKNTNEFQ
+1360 
-1374 RNSFVLL
+1374 
-1381 STANLPNRV
+1381 
-1390 VSSDSNKL
+1390 
-1398 LPRYI
+1398 
-1403 GPFKVLER
+1403 
-1411 IGDAYTLELPPTMRL
+1411 
-1426 HPTFYVGRLKAYH
+1426 
-1439 RHDDSL
+1439 
-1445 VSSSSGDRGREGSQ
+1445 
-1459 AQACDQP
+1459 
-1466 RASKVVPRAARASRS
+1466 
-1481 SRLARP
+1481 
-1487 EVGEPRSPAQ
+1487 
-1497 RTSVDQEDAD
+1497 
-1507 HSEDAP
+1507 
-1513 RSHEQIFPPPAP
+1513 
-1525 PLRDSEGNQRWI
+1525 
-1537 VEKILA
+1537 
-1543 HRDRSSRGKKERVYR
+1543 
-1558 VRWLGYPPDRDT
+1558 
-1570 WEPAAMLQA
+1570 
-1579 DVPGLVQ
+1579 
-1586 HLQSARKHHAVV
+1586 
-1598 TTKVLLSQ
+1598 
-1606 LRIIAGADA
+1606 
-1615 ATPRCGLD
+1615 
-1623 STRNPKIHAF
+1623 
-1633 LVDRQQLSNGIVP
+1633 
-1646 EELIPI
+1646 
-1652 ISQSRDTLRSVFV
+1652 
-1665 EIHNE
+1665 
-1670 GTPRLRKEQRLFL
+1670 
-1683 SAVRLL
+1683 

>member
-6 EPMMNLE
+6 KPMMNLE

-77 GREATRAAS
+77 GREATRAAP

-114 WFVEINAAIRSGQI
+114 WFVEIDAAIRSGQI

-200 YIQHVRYLVSSI
+200 YIQHARYLVSSI

-222 VATFMK
+222 VATFME
-228 GLTDGHIKTY
+228 GLVDGPVKTL

-257 DFSAKQARLYAFPY
+257 DFSAKQARLHAFPY
-271 RAAHSGGSEETRR
+271 RAAQFGTRDLLHVTVDPNQWISRWFKLRRLRRDPSTSASSGAT
-284 QAQAAVPPLPE
+284 AARNW
-295 TGALSIRVPSGA
+295 ALSIRVPSGA
-307 ARSLRPRHTSDD
+307 ARSSRPRNTSDD

-342 EYASGVIVMHETQAP
+342 EYASGVIVVHETQAP
-357 SVHDTRCWTTTTAEE
+357 SVHDARCWTTTTAEE

-379 LEITVEGFT
+379 LDIIAEGFT
-388 TPLRALLDTGASN
+388 TPLRGLLDTGASN

-417 DESRSSE
+417 EESHSSD

-433 GATVTTEKH
+433 GATVTMEKH

-481 PIIDRNQQ
+481 PIIDWNQQ
-489 STSYPAMKRNKVNR
+489 SISYPAVKRNKANR

-517 KVCDGPLSTMSEG
+517 RVCDGPLSTMFDG
-530 EATRKS
+530 KAARKS
-536 QGQTSV
+536 KGQTSV
-542 AHRSVQKSDDE
+542 AHRSVLKSDDE
-553 GKVTPM
+553 GKIPPM

-593 DASEVESS
+593 DASEVVTLPIMSQKRFMKELHRGTLEQICYIAPQESS
-601 NAESAVQRHPL
+601 NAKSAVQRHPL

-619 SSVMDTDVLGEPT
+619 SSVMDTDVLDEPT

-643 SLKDSP
+643 SLEDSP

-660 FPEEVPSRLPTDKGP
+660 FPEEVPSRLPTDKGVRHEIDLKQGTKYCVTRQWP

-749 GSTIFSTIDLRDGFY
+749 GSTTFSTIDLRDGFY
-764 QILMREKDIPFTACM
+764 QILMREKDIPFTAVSAPSGMLWEWLVMPQGLTNAPATFNRCVTQLLRPVRDFAPSYFDDVFIHSRASDAASDVEVHKEHLRKLLDLMRKHKLYANTQKCM

-794 NRVRPDPEKIKAI
+794 NGVRPDPEKIKVI

-816 KDLRKSSVLRRISI
+816 KDLRKFLGLATYLHKYSQNYAGIIRPLSSLLKKD
-830 NVDWKWSDEC
+830 VDWKWSDEC

-845 KVKSSLMEA
+845 RVKSSLTEA

-870 DASDFAIGCALM
+870 DASDFATGCALM

-887 DRERVICYQ
+887 DRERVIC
-896 PRQLKPAERNYPV
+896 
-909 HDKELLAMKYALTKF
+909 
-924 RLSFF
+924 
-929 AEYEFDVEYKP
+929 
-940 GRFNVIADAL
+940 
-950 SRRPD
+950 
-955 FESKANDSKEDR
+955 
-967 VMAITRESTPTSSL
+967 
-981 LDDVKRAYAT
+981 
-991 DSDISRLVAHLS
+991 
-1003 DPSDKSLK
+1003 
-1011 ALDPAQRAR
+1011 
-1020 LHRYEMRNDVLYYRV
+1020 
-1035 DDSDEP
+1035 
-1041 RAVVPNDSD
+1041 
-1050 LRNRVL
+1050 
-1056 FEYHDAPFRGHPGRE
+1056 
-1071 KTYLALSRDFYWSH
+1071 
-1085 QYKWVRKY
+1085 
-1093 VCACEVCQRVKPA
+1093 
-1106 PVTNAPLRSLP
+1106 
-1117 VPTDCW
+1117 
-1123 KSVSMDF
+1123 
-1130 IFGLPADSSKKTGI
+1130 
-1144 LVIVDRFSKMVHLS
+1144 
-1158 AVPASVTAKQTA
+1158 
-1170 QIFLDSVFRLHG
+1170 
-1182 MPTEIVSDR
+1182 
-1191 DPRFTAAF
+1191 
-1199 WQELFRLL
+1199 
-1207 GTQLKMSTA
+1207 
-1216 DHPQTDG
+1216 
-1223 QTERVNRT
+1223 
-1231 LEDILRSYAHSFT
+1231 
-1244 HWNECL
+1244 
-1250 PLAEFAIN
+1250 
-1258 NSVHVSIGHTP
+1258 
-1269 FCVNALRHPRASS
+1269 
-1282 ILGGMSPP
+1282 
-1290 SVTSP
+1290 
-1295 LSGGG
+1295 
-1300 VREAAASEQ
+1300 
-1309 AKSAEISHHHGK
+1309 
-1321 ATAHAAIVDK
+1321 
-1331 DIATTVL
+1331 
-1338 QRQAVIRFV
+1338 
-1347 RDSIADAVDGQKE
+1347 
-1360 QADKCGRKNTNEFQ
+1360 
-1374 RNSFVLL
+1374 
-1381 STANLPNRV
+1381 
-1390 VSSDSNKL
+1390 
-1398 LPRYI
+1398 
-1403 GPFKVLER
+1403 
-1411 IGDAYTLELPPTMRL
+1411 
-1426 HPTFYVGRLKAYH
+1426 
-1439 RHDDSL
+1439 
-1445 VSSSSGDRGREGSQ
+1445 
-1459 AQACDQP
+1459 
-1466 RASKVVPRAARASRS
+1466 
-1481 SRLARP
+1481 
-1487 EVGEPRSPAQ
+1487 
-1497 RTSVDQEDAD
+1497 
-1507 HSEDAP
+1507 
-1513 RSHEQIFPPPAP
+1513 
-1525 PLRDSEGNQRWI
+1525 
-1537 VEKILA
+1537 
-1543 HRDRSSRGKKERVYR
+1543 
-1558 VRWLGYPPDRDT
+1558 
-1570 WEPAAMLQA
+1570 
-1579 DVPGLVQ
+1579 
-1586 HLQSARKHHAVV
+1586 
-1598 TTKVLLSQ
+1598 
-1606 LRIIAGADA
+1606 
-1615 ATPRCGLD
+1615 
-1623 STRNPKIHAF
+1623 
-1633 LVDRQQLSNGIVP
+1633 
-1646 EELIPI
+1646 
-1652 ISQSRDTLRSVFV
+1652 
-1665 EIHNE
+1665 
-1670 GTPRLRKEQRLFL
+1670 
-1683 SAVRLL
+1683 

>member
-36 AFQRMRTIIGEKA
+36 AFQRTRTIIGEKA

-77 GREATRAAS
+77 GREATRAAP

-114 WFVEINAAIRSGQI
+114 WFVEIDAAIRSGQI

-183 TRTEFLEIRQDK
+183 TRTEFLKIRQDK

-200 YIQHVRYLVSSI
+200 YIQHARYLVSSI

-228 GLTDGHIKTY
+228 GLVDGPVKTY
-238 LFREYPE
+238 LRLQREASTASRVPLPRRAVPARE
-245 TLEQAI
+245 TSST
-251 ALALQE
+251 LQWIRTNGSLVGSS
-257 DFSAKQARLYAFPY
+257 F
-271 RAAHSGGSEETRR
+271 GGSEETRR

-342 EYASGVIVMHETQAP
+342 EYASGVIVVHETQAP
-357 SVHDTRCWTTTTAEE
+357 SVHDARCWTTTTAEE

-417 DESRSSE
+417 EESRSSE

-481 PIIDRNQQ
+481 PIIDWNQQ
-489 STSYPAMKRNKVNR
+489 SISYPAMKWNKANR
-503 PSARNALSVNEHDA
+503 PSARNALAVSEHDA
-517 KVCDGPLSTMSEG
+517 RVCDGPLSTMSEG

-536 QGQTSV
+536 KGQTSEV
-542 AHRSVQKSDDE
+542 HRSVQKSDDE
-553 GKVTPM
+553 GKAPPM

-593 DASEVESS
+593 DASEVVTLPVMSQKRFVKELHRGTLEQICYIAPQESS

-619 SSVMDTDVLGEPT
+619 SSVMDTVVLDEPT

-643 SLKDSP
+643 SLKNSP

-660 FPEEVPSRLPTDKGP
+660 FPEEVPSRLPTDKGVRHEIDLKPGTKYCVTRQWP

-731 IPAQTPIPRK
+731 IPAQMPIPRK

-764 QILMREKDIPFTACM
+764 QILMREKCN
-779 FGVDEIPV
+779 GV
-787 LGCFVGK
+787 
-794 NRVRPDPEKIKAI
+794 
-807 NDWPVPTSQ
+807 
-816 KDLRKSSVLRRISI
+816 
-830 NVDWKWSDEC
+830 
-840 QDAFV
+840 
-845 KVKSSLMEA
+845 
-854 PVLAI
+854 
-859 ADHER
+859 
-864 PFYVVC
+864 
-870 DASDFAIGCALM
+870 
-882 QRDDA
+882 
-887 DRERVICYQ
+887 
-896 PRQLKPAERNYPV
+896 
-909 HDKELLAMKYALTKF
+909 
-924 RLSFF
+924 
-929 AEYEFDVEYKP
+929 
-940 GRFNVIADAL
+940 
-950 SRRPD
+950 
-955 FESKANDSKEDR
+955 
-967 VMAITRESTPTSSL
+967 TR
-981 LDDVKRAYAT
+981 
-991 DSDISRLVAHLS
+991 
-1003 DPSDKSLK
+1003 
-1011 ALDPAQRAR
+1011 
-1020 LHRYEMRNDVLYYRV
+1020 
-1035 DDSDEP
+1035 
-1041 RAVVPNDSD
+1041 
-1050 LRNRVL
+1050 
-1056 FEYHDAPFRGHPGRE
+1056 
-1071 KTYLALSRDFYWSH
+1071 
-1085 QYKWVRKY
+1085 
-1093 VCACEVCQRVKPA
+1093 
-1106 PVTNAPLRSLP
+1106 
-1117 VPTDCW
+1117 
-1123 KSVSMDF
+1123 
-1130 IFGLPADSSKKTGI
+1130 
-1144 LVIVDRFSKMVHLS
+1144 
-1158 AVPASVTAKQTA
+1158 
-1170 QIFLDSVFRLHG
+1170 
-1182 MPTEIVSDR
+1182 
-1191 DPRFTAAF
+1191 
-1199 WQELFRLL
+1199 
-1207 GTQLKMSTA
+1207 
-1216 DHPQTDG
+1216 
-1223 QTERVNRT
+1223 
-1231 LEDILRSYAHSFT
+1231 
-1244 HWNECL
+1244 
-1250 PLAEFAIN
+1250 
-1258 NSVHVSIGHTP
+1258 
-1269 FCVNALRHPRASS
+1269 
-1282 ILGGMSPP
+1282 
-1290 SVTSP
+1290 
-1295 LSGGG
+1295 
-1300 VREAAASEQ
+1300 
-1309 AKSAEISHHHGK
+1309 
-1321 ATAHAAIVDK
+1321 
-1331 DIATTVL
+1331 
-1338 QRQAVIRFV
+1338 
-1347 RDSIADAVDGQKE
+1347 
-1360 QADKCGRKNTNEFQ
+1360 
-1374 RNSFVLL
+1374 
-1381 STANLPNRV
+1381 
-1390 VSSDSNKL
+1390 
-1398 LPRYI
+1398 
-1403 GPFKVLER
+1403 
-1411 IGDAYTLELPPTMRL
+1411 
-1426 HPTFYVGRLKAYH
+1426 
-1439 RHDDSL
+1439 
-1445 VSSSSGDRGREGSQ
+1445 
-1459 AQACDQP
+1459 
-1466 RASKVVPRAARASRS
+1466 
-1481 SRLARP
+1481 
-1487 EVGEPRSPAQ
+1487 
-1497 RTSVDQEDAD
+1497 
-1507 HSEDAP
+1507 
-1513 RSHEQIFPPPAP
+1513 
-1525 PLRDSEGNQRWI
+1525 
-1537 VEKILA
+1537 
-1543 HRDRSSRGKKERVYR
+1543 
-1558 VRWLGYPPDRDT
+1558 
-1570 WEPAAMLQA
+1570 
-1579 DVPGLVQ
+1579 
-1586 HLQSARKHHAVV
+1586 
-1598 TTKVLLSQ
+1598 
-1606 LRIIAGADA
+1606 
-1615 ATPRCGLD
+1615 
-1623 STRNPKIHAF
+1623 
-1633 LVDRQQLSNGIVP
+1633 
-1646 EELIPI
+1646 
-1652 ISQSRDTLRSVFV
+1652 
-1665 EIHNE
+1665 
-1670 GTPRLRKEQRLFL
+1670 
-1683 SAVRLL
+1683 

>member
-77 GREATRAAS
+77 GREATRAAP

-114 WFVEINAAIRSGQI
+114 WFVEIDVAIRSGQI

-139 SKLAGRAKSWAFGRR
+139 SKLAGRAKNWAFGRR
-154 MADHGCF
+154 MADHGYF

-200 YIQHVRYLVSSI
+200 YIQHARYLVSSI

-222 VATFMK
+222 VATKTLARSKHGFTRS
-228 GLTDGHIKTY
+228 LTVPRSSGTRDLLHVTVDPNQWISRWFKLQRLRRDPSTIASCGATAARNWGTFNTSAERRSPLLAFEK
-238 LFREYPE
+238 R
-245 TLEQAI
+245 LERLLRAM
-251 ALALQE
+251 
-257 DFSAKQARLYAFPY
+257 SAKSQ
-271 RAAHSGGSEETRR
+271 
-284 QAQAAVPPLPE
+284 
-295 TGALSIRVPSGA
+295 
-307 ARSLRPRHTSDD
+307 
-319 FFASNARRIKKR
+319 KR

-342 EYASGVIVMHETQAP
+342 EYASGTIVVHETQAP
-357 SVHDTRCWTTTTAEE
+357 SVHDTRCWTITTADES
-372 PRDRLIQ
+372 RDRLIQ

-407 VARALARVIS
+407 VARELAKV
-417 DESRSSE
+417 SSE
-424 SKITVRLAT
+424 ESHSSDLMITVRLAT
-433 GATVTTEKH
+433 GATVATEKH

-448 THDGRQMEGDFI
+448 THDDGRQMEGDFV

-481 PIIDRNQQ
+481 PIIDWNQQ
-489 STSYPAMKRNKVNR
+489 SISYPAMKRKQANR
-503 PSARNALSVNEHDA
+503 PSARNALPVSEHDA
-517 KVCDGPLSTMSEG
+517 RVCDGPLSTMSEG

-536 QGQTSV
+536 KGQTSEV
-542 AHRSVQKSDDE
+542 HRSVQKSDDE
-553 GKVTPM
+553 GKVPPM

-593 DASEVESS
+593 DASEVVTLPIMSQKRFMKELHRGTLEHICYIAPREDRSM
-601 NAESAVQRHPL
+601 PM
-612 DECFLAS
+612 
-619 SSVMDTDVLGEPT
+619 MDTEVFDEPT

-643 SLKDSP
+643 SLKDSL

-660 FPEEVPSRLPTDKGP
+660 FPEDVPCRLPTDKGVRHEIDLKPGTKCCVTRQWP
-675 LPREQVKVID
+675 LPREQAKAID
-685 EFFEAR
+685 EFFEACC
-691 RKAGQVRESNSPHC
+691 KAGQVRESNSPHC

-719 IVHAFNKLNAAT
+719 IVCVTQLLRPARDFAPSCFDDVFIHSRASDAASDVEVHREHLRKLL
-731 IPAQTPIPRK
+731 
-741 DVIIDSMQ
+741 D
-749 GSTIFSTIDLRDGFY
+749 
-764 QILMREKDIPFTACM
+764 LMRKHKLYANTQKCM

-794 NRVRPDPEKIKAI
+794 NGVCPDPEKIKAI

-816 KDLRKSSVLRRISI
+816 KDLRKFLGLATYLHKYSQNYAGIIRPFSPLLKKD
-830 NVDWKWSDEC
+830 VDWKWSDEC
-840 QDAFV
+840 QEAFV
-845 KVKSSLMEA
+845 KVKRSLMEA

-882 QRDDA
+882 HHDDA

-896 PRQLKPAERNYPV
+896 SRQLKPAEHNYPV

-924 RLSFF
+924 RAYLLGSKRFTVYTDHASLRTAVKSPHLSQRMARWLSFF
-929 AEYEFDVEYKP
+929 AVYEFDVEYKP
-940 GRFNVIADAL
+940 GRFNVIADVL
-950 SRRPD
+950 SRHPD

-981 LDDVKRAYAT
+981 LDDIKRAYAT
-991 DSDISRLVAHLS
+991 DSNTCRLVAHLS

-1020 LHRYEMRNDVLYYRV
+1020 LHRCEMRNDVLYYRI
-1035 DDSDEP
+1035 DDSGEP

-1071 KTYLALSRDFYWSH
+1071 KTYLALSRDFCWSH

-1093 VCACEVCQRVKPA
+1093 VRACEVCQCVKPA

-1117 VPTDCW
+1117 VPADCW

-1258 NSVHVSIGHTP
+1258 NSVHASTGHTP
-1269 FCVNALRHPRASS
+1269 FYVNALRHPHLPS

-1309 AKSAEISHHHGK
+1309 AKSAEISHHHEQV
-1321 ATAHAAIVDK
+1321 TAHAAIVDK

-1347 RDSIADAVDGQKE
+1347 RDSIVDAVDSQKE
-1360 QADKCGRKNTNEFQ
+1360 QADKSGRKNTNEFQ
-1374 RNSFVLL
+1374 RNPFVLL
-1381 STANLPNRV
+1381 PTANLPNRV
-1390 VSSDSNKL
+1390 ASSDSNKL

-1411 IGDAYTLELPPTMRL
+1411 IGDAYTLELPPAMRL

-1439 RHDDSL
+1439 RHDDSP
-1445 VSSSSGDRGREGSQ
+1445 VSSPSRGHAHEGSQ
-1459 AQACDQP
+1459 EQACGPP
-1466 RASKVVPRAARASRS
+1466 RASRDSPRTVRASRS

-1487 EVGEPRSPAQ
+1487 EVGEPRSLAQ
-1497 RTSVDQEDAD
+1497 RTSADQEDAD
-1507 HSEDAP
+1507 RSEDAP

-1525 PLRDSEGNQRWI
+1525 PLRDSEGNQ
-1537 VEKILA
+1537 L
-1543 HRDRSSRGKKERVYR
+1543 
-1558 VRWLGYPPDRDT
+1558 
-1570 WEPAAMLQA
+1570 
-1579 DVPGLVQ
+1579 
-1586 HLQSARKHHAVV
+1586 
-1598 TTKVLLSQ
+1598 
-1606 LRIIAGADA
+1606 
-1615 ATPRCGLD
+1615 
-1623 STRNPKIHAF
+1623 
-1633 LVDRQQLSNGIVP
+1633 
-1646 EELIPI
+1646 
-1652 ISQSRDTLRSVFV
+1652 
-1665 EIHNE
+1665 
-1670 GTPRLRKEQRLFL
+1670 
-1683 SAVRLL
+1683 

>member
-26 CLHLSDLEWS
+26 YLHLSDLEWS

-77 GREATRAAS
+77 GREATRAAP

-99 EVAKYGGGDNEPLLR
+99 EVAKCGGGDNEPLLR
-114 WFVEINAAIRSGQI
+114 WFVEIDAAIRSGQI

-139 SKLAGRAKSWAFGRR
+139 SKLAGRAKSWALGRR

-200 YIQHVRYLVSSI
+200 YIQHARYLVSSI
-212 VSEPIDMATQ
+212 VSEPIDMATK

-228 GLTDGHIKTY
+228 GLVDGPVKSY

-257 DFSAKQARLYAFPY
+257 DFSAKQARLHAFPY
-271 RAAHSGGSEETRR
+271 RAAHFRHARPPPRYSGSEPMDLSLV
-284 QAQAAVPPLPE
+284 QASAAPKRPVDKRKL
-295 TGALSIRVPSGA
+295 RGA
-307 ARSLRPRHTSDD
+307 ARSPRPRHTSDD

-331 QPPVD
+331 QPPVY

-342 EYASGVIVMHETQAP
+342 EYASGVVVVHETQAP
-357 SVHDTRCWTTTTAEE
+357 SVHDARCWTTATAEE

-417 DESRSSE
+417 EESRSSE

-481 PIIDRNQQ
+481 PIIDWNQQ
-489 STSYPAMKRNKVNR
+489 SISYPAMKRNKANR

-517 KVCDGPLSTMSEG
+517 RVCDGPLSTMFDG
-530 EATRKS
+530 EAARKS
-536 QGQTSV
+536 KGQTSV
-542 AHRSVQKSDDE
+542 AHRSVLKSDDE
-553 GKVTPM
+553 GKVPPM

-580 SHIHEMALEDPPK
+580 SHIHEMALEDPPR
-593 DASEVESS
+593 DASEVVTLPVMSQKRFMKELHRGTLEQICYIAPQESS

-619 SSVMDTDVLGEPT
+619 SSVMDTDVLDETT

-660 FPEEVPSRLPTDKGP
+660 FPEEVPSRLPTDKGVRHEIDLKPGTKYCVTRQWP

-691 RKAGQVRESNSPHC
+691 RKACQVRESNSPHC

-719 IVHAFNKLNAAT
+719 IVHAFSKLNAAT

-741 DVIIDSMQ
+741 DVIIDGMQ

-764 QILMREKDIPFTACM
+764 QILMREKDIPLTAVSTPSGMLWEWLVMPQGLANAPATFNRCVTQLLRPVRDFAPSCFDDVFIHSRASDAASDVECM

-794 NRVRPDPEKIKAI
+794 NGVRPDPEKIKAI

-816 KDLRKSSVLRRISI
+816 KDLRKFLGLATYLHKYSQNYAGIIRPLSPLLKKD
-830 NVDWKWSDEC
+830 VDWKWSDEC

-896 PRQLKPAERNYPV
+896 SRQLSAIIRVY
-909 HDKELLAMKYALTKF
+909 LLGSKRFTVYTDHASLRAAVKSPHLSQRMA
-924 RLSFF
+924 RWLSFF

-967 VMAITRESTPTSSL
+967 VMVITRESTPTSSL
-981 LDDVKRAYAT
+981 LDDIKRAYAT

-1020 LHRYEMRNDVLYYRV
+1020 LHRCEMRNDVLYYRI

-1056 FEYHDAPFRGHPGRE
+1056 FEYHDAPFRGHPRRE

-1093 VCACEVCQRVKPA
+1093 VRACEVCQCVKPA

-1158 AVPASVTAKQTA
+1158 AVPVSVTAKQTA

-1191 DPRFTAAF
+1191 DPRFTVAF

-1244 HWNECL
+1244 HWSEC
-1250 PLAEFAIN
+1250 
-1258 NSVHVSIGHTP
+1258 
-1269 FCVNALRHPRASS
+1269 
-1282 ILGGMSPP
+1282 
-1290 SVTSP
+1290 
-1295 LSGGG
+1295 
-1300 VREAAASEQ
+1300 
-1309 AKSAEISHHHGK
+1309 
-1321 ATAHAAIVDK
+1321 
-1331 DIATTVL
+1331 
-1338 QRQAVIRFV
+1338 
-1347 RDSIADAVDGQKE
+1347 
-1360 QADKCGRKNTNEFQ
+1360 
-1374 RNSFVLL
+1374 
-1381 STANLPNRV
+1381 
-1390 VSSDSNKL
+1390 
-1398 LPRYI
+1398 
-1403 GPFKVLER
+1403 
-1411 IGDAYTLELPPTMRL
+1411 
-1426 HPTFYVGRLKAYH
+1426 
-1439 RHDDSL
+1439 
-1445 VSSSSGDRGREGSQ
+1445 
-1459 AQACDQP
+1459 
-1466 RASKVVPRAARASRS
+1466 
-1481 SRLARP
+1481 
-1487 EVGEPRSPAQ
+1487 
-1497 RTSVDQEDAD
+1497 
-1507 HSEDAP
+1507 
-1513 RSHEQIFPPPAP
+1513 
-1525 PLRDSEGNQRWI
+1525 
-1537 VEKILA
+1537 
-1543 HRDRSSRGKKERVYR
+1543 
-1558 VRWLGYPPDRDT
+1558 
-1570 WEPAAMLQA
+1570 
-1579 DVPGLVQ
+1579 
-1586 HLQSARKHHAVV
+1586 
-1598 TTKVLLSQ
+1598 LLSQ
-1606 LRIIAGADA
+1606 SLQ
-1615 ATPRCGLD
+1615 
-1623 STRNPKIHAF
+1623 STT
-1633 LVDRQQLSNGIVP
+1633 LCM
-1646 EELIPI
+1646 
-1652 ISQSRDTLRSVFV
+1652 SQP
-1665 EIHNE
+1665 
-1670 GTPRLRKEQRLFL
+1670 GTRH
-1683 SAVRLL
+1683 ST

>member
-36 AFQRMRTIIGEKA
+36 AFQRMRTIIGEKT

-77 GREATRAAS
+77 GREATHAAP

-114 WFVEINAAIRSGQI
+114 WFVEIDAAIRSGQI

-200 YIQHVRYLVSSI
+200 YIQHARYLVSSI

-228 GLTDGHIKTY
+228 VPA
-238 LFREYPE
+238 RETSS
-245 TLEQAI
+245 TLQWI
-251 ALALQE
+251 RTNGSLVGSI
-257 DFSAKQARLYAFPY
+257 F
-271 RAAHSGGSEETRR
+271 GGSEETRR

-307 ARSLRPRHTSDD
+307 ARSPRPRNTSDD
-319 FFASNARRIKKR
+319 FFASNARKIKKR

-342 EYASGVIVMHETQAP
+342 EYASGVIVVHETQAP
-357 SVHDTRCWTTTTAEE
+357 SVHDARCWTTTTAEE

-407 VARALARVIS
+407 VARALAKVIS
-417 DESRSSE
+417 EESRSSE

-442 VTRLRV
+442 VIRLRV

-481 PIIDRNQQ
+481 PIIDWNQQ
-489 STSYPAMKRNKVNR
+489 SISYPAMKRNKANR

-517 KVCDGPLSTMSEG
+517 RVCDGPLSTMLDG

-536 QGQTSV
+536 KGQTSV

-553 GKVTPM
+553 GEVPPM

-593 DASEVESS
+593 DASEVVTLPVMSQKRFMKELHRGTLEQICYIAPQESS

-619 SSVMDTDVLGEPT
+619 SSVMDTYVLDEPT
-632 KKERFQAQGWE
+632 KEERFQAQGWE

-660 FPEEVPSRLPTDKGP
+660 FPEEVPSRLPTDKGV
-675 LPREQVKVID
+675 RHEID
-685 EFFEAR
+685 L
-691 RKAGQVRESNSPHC
+691 KPGTKYCVT
-705 SPTFCVKKATGGWR
+705 SPTFCVKMATGGWR

-731 IPAQTPIPRK
+731 TPAQTPIPRK

-749 GSTIFSTIDLRDGFY
+749 GSTIFSTIGLRDGFY
-764 QILMREKDIPFTACM
+764 QILMREKDIPFTAVSTPSGVLWEWLVIPQGLTNAPATFNRCVTQLLRPVRDFASSYFDDVFIHSRASDAASDVEVHKEHLRQLLDLMRKYKLYANIQKYM

-794 NRVRPDPEKIKAI
+794 NGVRPDPEKIKAI

-816 KDLRKSSVLRRISI
+816 KDLRKFLGLATYLHKYSQNYAGIIRPLSSLLKKD
-830 NVDWKWSDEC
+830 VDWKWSDEC
-840 QDAFV
+840 QEALV
-845 KVKSSLMEA
+845 KVKRSLEEA

-896 PRQLKPAERNYPV
+896 SRQLKPAERNYPV

-924 RLSFF
+924 RVYLLGSKRFTVYTDHASLRTAVKSPHLSQRMARWLSFF

-967 VMAITRESTPTSSL
+967 VMVITRESTPTSSL
-981 LDDVKRAYAT
+981 LDDIKRAYAT

-1020 LHRYEMRNDVLYYRV
+1020 LHRCEMRNDVLYYRI

-1071 KTYLALSRDFYWSH
+1071 KMYLALSRDFYWSH

-1093 VCACEVCQRVKPA
+1093 VRACEVCQRVKPA

-1144 LVIVDRFSKMVHLS
+1144 LAIVDRFGKMIHLN
-1158 AVPASVTAKQTA
+1158 AVPAIVTAKQTA

-1223 QTERVNRT
+1223 QTERVTRT

-1258 NSVHVSIGHTP
+1258 NSVHVSTGHTP
-1269 FCVNALRHPRASS
+1269 FYVNAPRHPRVPS
-1282 ILGGMSPP
+1282 ILGGISPP

-1309 AKSAEISHHHGK
+1309 AKSAEISHHHGQ

-1331 DIATTVL
+1331 DIVTTVL

-1347 RDSIADAVDGQKE
+1347 RDSIAGAVDE
-1360 QADKCGRKNTNEFQ
+1360 
-1374 RNSFVLL
+1374 
-1381 STANLPNRV
+1381 
-1390 VSSDSNKL
+1390 
-1398 LPRYI
+1398 
-1403 GPFKVLER
+1403 
-1411 IGDAYTLELPPTMRL
+1411 
-1426 HPTFYVGRLKAYH
+1426 
-1439 RHDDSL
+1439 
-1445 VSSSSGDRGREGSQ
+1445 
-1459 AQACDQP
+1459 
-1466 RASKVVPRAARASRS
+1466 
-1481 SRLARP
+1481 
-1487 EVGEPRSPAQ
+1487 
-1497 RTSVDQEDAD
+1497 
-1507 HSEDAP
+1507 
-1513 RSHEQIFPPPAP
+1513 
-1525 PLRDSEGNQRWI
+1525 W
-1537 VEKILA
+1537 
-1543 HRDRSSRGKKERVYR
+1543 
-1558 VRWLGYPPDRDT
+1558 
-1570 WEPAAMLQA
+1570 
-1579 DVPGLVQ
+1579 
-1586 HLQSARKHHAVV
+1586 
-1598 TTKVLLSQ
+1598 
-1606 LRIIAGADA
+1606 
-1615 ATPRCGLD
+1615 
-1623 STRNPKIHAF
+1623 
-1633 LVDRQQLSNGIVP
+1633 
-1646 EELIPI
+1646 
-1652 ISQSRDTLRSVFV
+1652 
-1665 EIHNE
+1665 
-1670 GTPRLRKEQRLFL
+1670 
-1683 SAVRLL
+1683 

>member
-1 MSTDE
+1 M
-6 EPMMNLE
+6 
-13 PAETASAT
+13 
-21 INRED
+21 
-26 CLHLSDLEWS
+26 
-36 AFQRMRTIIGEKA
+36 
-49 VFAILA
+49 
-55 TLSQDQHRLTA
+55 
-66 IGFLQKEAEDR
+66 
-77 GREATRAAS
+77 
-86 AQVQFPRQKPVRL
+86 
-99 EVAKYGGGDNEPLLR
+99 
-114 WFVEINAAIRSGQI
+114 
-128 YDPEQ
+128 
-133 QVDFAM
+133 
-139 SKLAGRAKSWAFGRR
+139 
-154 MADHGCF
+154 
-161 STLSEFKGDI
+161 
-171 RAAFEPP
+171 
-178 KSEFR
+178 
-183 TRTEFLEIRQDK
+183 
-195 RDLHA
+195 
-200 YIQHVRYLVSSI
+200 
-212 VSEPIDMATQ
+212 
-222 VATFMK
+222 
-228 GLTDGHIKTY
+228 
-238 LFREYPE
+238 
-245 TLEQAI
+245 
-251 ALALQE
+251 
-257 DFSAKQARLYAFPY
+257 
-271 RAAHSGGSEETRR
+271 
-284 QAQAAVPPLPE
+284 
-295 TGALSIRVPSGA
+295 
-307 ARSLRPRHTSDD
+307 
-319 FFASNARRIKKR
+319 
-331 QPPVD
+331 
-336 AGRSTG
+336 
-342 EYASGVIVMHETQAP
+342 
-357 SVHDTRCWTTTTAEE
+357 
-372 PRDRLIQ
+372 
-379 LEITVEGFT
+379 
-388 TPLRALLDTGASN
+388 
-401 NFVRSH
+401 
-407 VARALARVIS
+407 
-417 DESRSSE
+417 
-424 SKITVRLAT
+424 ITVRLAT
-433 GATVTTEKH
+433 GATVATEKH

-448 THDGRQMEGDFI
+448 THDDGRQMEGDFV

-481 PIIDRNQQ
+481 PIIDWNQQ
-489 STSYPAMKRNKVNR
+489 SISYPAMKRNKANR
-503 PSARNALSVNEHDA
+503 PSARNALSVSEHDA
-517 KVCDGPLSTMSEG
+517 RVCDVPLSTMLDG
-530 EATRKS
+530 EAARKS
-536 QGQTSV
+536 KGQTSV

-553 GKVTPM
+553 GKVPPM

-593 DASEVESS
+593 DASEVVTLPIMSQKRFMKELHRGTLEHICYIAPREDRSM
-601 NAESAVQRHPL
+601 PM
-612 DECFLAS
+612 
-619 SSVMDTDVLGEPT
+619 MDTEVFDEPT

-643 SLKDSP
+643 SLKDSL

-660 FPEEVPSRLPTDKGP
+660 FPEDVPCRLPTDKGVRHEIDLKPGTKYCVTRQWP
-675 LPREQVKVID
+675 LPREQVKAID

-731 IPAQTPIPRK
+731 IPAQTPIPHK

-764 QILMREKDIPFTACM
+764 QILMREKDIPFTAVSTPSGMLCVTQLLRPVRDFAPSYFDDVFIHSRASDAASDVEVHREHLRKLLDLMRKHKLYANIQKCM

-794 NRVRPDPEKIKAI
+794 NGVCPDPEKIKAI

-816 KDLRKSSVLRRISI
+816 KDLRKFLGLATYLHKYSQNYAGIIRPFSPLLKKD
-830 NVDWKWSDEC
+830 VDWKWSDEC
-840 QDAFV
+840 QEAFV
-845 KVKSSLMEA
+845 KVKHSLMEA

-882 QRDDA
+882 HHDDA

-896 PRQLKPAERNYPV
+896 SRQLKPAEHNYPV

-924 RLSFF
+924 RAYLLGSKRFTVYTDHASLRTAVKSPHLSQRMARWLSFF
-929 AEYEFDVEYKP
+929 AVYEFDVEYKP
-940 GRFNVIADAL
+940 GRFNVIADVL
-950 SRRPD
+950 SRHPD

-981 LDDVKRAYAT
+981 LDDIKRAYAT

-1020 LHRYEMRNDVLYYRV
+1020 LHRYEMRNDVLYYRI

-1093 VCACEVCQRVKPA
+1093 VRACEVCQRVKPA

-1144 LVIVDRFSKMVHLS
+1144 LAIVDRFGKMIHLS

-1244 HWNECL
+1244 HWSECL

-1258 NSVHVSIGHTP
+1258 NSTP
-1269 FCVNALRHPRASS
+1269 TSSLHPRW
-1282 ILGGMSPP
+1282 MSPP

-1309 AKSAEISHHHGK
+1309 AKSAEISHHHEQV
-1321 ATAHAAIVDK
+1321 TAHAAIVDK

-1347 RDSIADAVDGQKE
+1347 RDSIVDAVDSQKE
-1360 QADKCGRKNTNEFQ
+1360 QADKSGRKNTNEFQ
-1374 RNSFVLL
+1374 RNPFVLL
-1381 STANLPNRV
+1381 PTANLPNRV
-1390 VSSDSNKL
+1390 ASSDSNKL

-1411 IGDAYTLELPPTMRL
+1411 IGDAYTLELPPAMRL

-1439 RHDDSL
+1439 RHDDSP
-1445 VSSSSGDRGREGSQ
+1445 VSSPSRGHAHEGSQ
-1459 AQACDQP
+1459 EQACGPP
-1466 RASKVVPRAARASRS
+1466 RASRDSPRTVRASRS

-1487 EVGEPRSPAQ
+1487 EVGEPRSFAQ
-1497 RTSVDQEDAD
+1497 RTSADQEDAD
-1507 HSEDAP
+1507 HSEDE
-1513 RSHEQIFPPPAP
+1513 SQDHERIFPPPAP

-1543 HRDRSSRGKKERVYR
+1543 HRDRSSRGKK
-1558 VRWLGYPPDRDT
+1558 
-1570 WEPAAMLQA
+1570 
-1579 DVPGLVQ
+1579 
-1586 HLQSARKHHAVV
+1586 
-1598 TTKVLLSQ
+1598 
-1606 LRIIAGADA
+1606 
-1615 ATPRCGLD
+1615 
-1623 STRNPKIHAF
+1623 
-1633 LVDRQQLSNGIVP
+1633 
-1646 EELIPI
+1646 
-1652 ISQSRDTLRSVFV
+1652 
-1665 EIHNE
+1665 
-1670 GTPRLRKEQRLFL
+1670 
-1683 SAVRLL
+1683 

>member
-6 EPMMNLE
+6 EPIVNLE

-77 GREATRAAS
+77 GREATRAAP

-99 EVAKYGGGDNEPLLR
+99 EVAKYGGGDNKPLLR
-114 WFVEINAAIRSGQI
+114 WFVEIDAVIRSGQI

-200 YIQHVRYLVSSI
+200 YIQHARYLVSSI

-228 GLTDGHIKTY
+228 GLVDGPVKTY

-257 DFSAKQARLYAFPY
+257 DFSAKQARLHAFPY
-271 RAAHSGGSEETRR
+271 RGAQFRHARPPPRYSGSEPMDLSLV
-284 QAQAAVPPLPE
+284 QASAVPKRPVDKRKLRPLPASE
-295 TGALSIRVPSGA
+295 THIGRLLRVQRAKNQKTSTTSRRGALYWRICVWCDRGA
-307 ARSLRPRHTSDD
+307 RD
-319 FFASNARRIKKR
+319 AS
-331 QPPVD
+331 
-336 AGRSTG
+336 
-342 EYASGVIVMHETQAP
+342 P
-357 SVHDTRCWTTTTAEE
+357 SVHDARCWTTTTAEE

-388 TPLRALLDTGASN
+388 TPLRGLLDTGASN

-417 DESRSSE
+417 EESRSSE

-448 THDGRQMEGDFI
+448 THDGHQMEGDFI

-481 PIIDRNQQ
+481 PIIDWNQQ
-489 STSYPAMKRNKVNR
+489 SISYPAVKRNKANR

-517 KVCDGPLSTMSEG
+517 RVCDGPLSTMLDG

-536 QGQTSV
+536 KGQTSV

-553 GKVTPM
+553 GKVPPM

-593 DASEVESS
+593 NASEVVTLPIMSQKRFMKELHRGTLEQICYIAPQESS

-619 SSVMDTDVLGEPT
+619 SSVMDTYVLDEPT
-632 KKERFQAQGWE
+632 KEERFQAQGWE

-660 FPEEVPSRLPTDKGP
+660 FPEEVPSRLPTDKGVRHEIDLKPGTKYCVTRQWP

-731 IPAQTPIPRK
+731 IPAQTSIPRK

-764 QILMREKDIPFTACM
+764 QILMRERDIPFTAVSTPSGMLRASDAASDVEVHKEHLRQLLDLMRKYKLYANTQKCM

-794 NRVRPDPEKIKAI
+794 NGVRPDPEKIKAI
-807 NDWPVPTSQ
+807 NGWPVPTSQ
-816 KDLRKSSVLRRISI
+816 KDLRKFLGLATYLHKYSQNYASIIRPLSSLLKKG
-830 NVDWKWSDEC
+830 VDWKWSNEC

-845 KVKSSLMEA
+845 KMKSSLMEA

-870 DASDFAIGCALM
+870 DASNFAIGCALM

-896 PRQLKPAERNYPV
+896 SRQLKPAERSYPV

-924 RLSFF
+924 RVYLLGSKRFTVYTDHASLLTAVKSPHLSQRMARWLSFF

-967 VMAITRESTPTSSL
+967 VMAITRESTPTSSRI
-981 LDDVKRAYAT
+981 DDIKRAYAT

-1003 DPSDKSLK
+1003 DLSDKSLK

-1020 LHRYEMRNDVLYYRV
+1020 LHRYEMRNDVLYYRI

-1071 KTYLALSRDFYWSH
+1071 KTYLALSCDFYWSH
-1085 QYKWVRKY
+1085 Q
-1093 VCACEVCQRVKPA
+1093 
-1106 PVTNAPLRSLP
+1106 
-1117 VPTDCW
+1117 
-1123 KSVSMDF
+1123 
-1130 IFGLPADSSKKTGI
+1130 
-1144 LVIVDRFSKMVHLS
+1144 
-1158 AVPASVTAKQTA
+1158 
-1170 QIFLDSVFRLHG
+1170 
-1182 MPTEIVSDR
+1182 
-1191 DPRFTAAF
+1191 
-1199 WQELFRLL
+1199 
-1207 GTQLKMSTA
+1207 
-1216 DHPQTDG
+1216 
-1223 QTERVNRT
+1223 
-1231 LEDILRSYAHSFT
+1231 
-1244 HWNECL
+1244 
-1250 PLAEFAIN
+1250 
-1258 NSVHVSIGHTP
+1258 
-1269 FCVNALRHPRASS
+1269 
-1282 ILGGMSPP
+1282 
-1290 SVTSP
+1290 
-1295 LSGGG
+1295 
-1300 VREAAASEQ
+1300 
-1309 AKSAEISHHHGK
+1309 
-1321 ATAHAAIVDK
+1321 
-1331 DIATTVL
+1331 
-1338 QRQAVIRFV
+1338 
-1347 RDSIADAVDGQKE
+1347 
-1360 QADKCGRKNTNEFQ
+1360 
-1374 RNSFVLL
+1374 
-1381 STANLPNRV
+1381 
-1390 VSSDSNKL
+1390 
-1398 LPRYI
+1398 
-1403 GPFKVLER
+1403 
-1411 IGDAYTLELPPTMRL
+1411 
-1426 HPTFYVGRLKAYH
+1426 
-1439 RHDDSL
+1439 
-1445 VSSSSGDRGREGSQ
+1445 
-1459 AQACDQP
+1459 
-1466 RASKVVPRAARASRS
+1466 
-1481 SRLARP
+1481 
-1487 EVGEPRSPAQ
+1487 
-1497 RTSVDQEDAD
+1497 
-1507 HSEDAP
+1507 
-1513 RSHEQIFPPPAP
+1513 
-1525 PLRDSEGNQRWI
+1525 
-1537 VEKILA
+1537 
-1543 HRDRSSRGKKERVYR
+1543 
-1558 VRWLGYPPDRDT
+1558 
-1570 WEPAAMLQA
+1570 
-1579 DVPGLVQ
+1579 
-1586 HLQSARKHHAVV
+1586 
-1598 TTKVLLSQ
+1598 
-1606 LRIIAGADA
+1606 
-1615 ATPRCGLD
+1615 
-1623 STRNPKIHAF
+1623 
-1633 LVDRQQLSNGIVP
+1633 
-1646 EELIPI
+1646 
-1652 ISQSRDTLRSVFV
+1652 
-1665 EIHNE
+1665 
-1670 GTPRLRKEQRLFL
+1670 
-1683 SAVRLL
+1683 

>member
-21 INRED
+21 ISRED

-77 GREATRAAS
+77 GREATRAAP

-114 WFVEINAAIRSGQI
+114 WFVEIDAAIRSGQI

-183 TRTEFLEIRQDK
+183 TRTEFLKIRQDK

-200 YIQHVRYLVSSI
+200 YIQHARYLVSSI

-228 GLTDGHIKTY
+228 GLVDGPVKTY

-257 DFSAKQARLYAFPY
+257 DFSAKQARLHAFPY
-271 RAAHSGGSEETRR
+271 RAAQFRHAKPPPRYSGSEPMDLSLV
-284 QAQAAVPPLPE
+284 QASAAP
-295 TGALSIRVPSGA
+295 
-307 ARSLRPRHTSDD
+307 
-319 FFASNARRIKKR
+319 KR
-331 QPPVD
+331 PVD
-336 AGRSTG
+336 KRKLRCHRCQKLGHFSYECRVAQPAPRVRETSRTASSHAGHSTG
-342 EYASGVIVMHETQAP
+342 EYASGVIVVYETQAP
-357 SVHDTRCWTTTTAEE
+357 SVHDARCWTTTTAEE

-417 DESRSSE
+417 EESRSSE

-476 LKKYQ
+476 MKKYQ
-481 PIIDRNQQ
+481 PIIDWNQQ
-489 STSYPAMKRNKVNR
+489 SISYSAMKRNKANR

-517 KVCDGPLSTMSEG
+517 RVCDGPLSTMFDG
-530 EATRKS
+530 ETARKS
-536 QGQTSV
+536 KGQTSV
-542 AHRSVQKSDDE
+542 AHRSVQKSDDK
-553 GKVTPM
+553 GKVPPM

-564 GSSCEVI
+564 ASSCEVI

-593 DASEVESS
+593 NAPEVVTLPVMSQKRFMKELHRGTLEQICYIAPQESS

-619 SSVMDTDVLGEPT
+619 SSVMDTDVLDEPT

-649 FYGLLKEYEDV
+649 FYELVEEYEDV
-660 FPEEVPSRLPTDKGP
+660 FPEDVPCRLPTDKGV
-675 LPREQVKVID
+675 RHEID
-685 EFFEAR
+685 L
-691 RKAGQVRESNSPHC
+691 KPGTN
-705 SPTFCVKKATGGWR
+705 PTFCVKKATGGWR

-731 IPAQTPIPRK
+731 IPVQTPIPRK

-749 GSTIFSTIDLRDGFY
+749 GSTILSTIDLRDGFY
-764 QILMREKDIPFTACM
+764 QILMREKNIPFTAVSTPSGMLWEWLVMPQGLTNAPATFDRCVTQLLRPVRDFAPSYFDDVFIHSRASDAASDVEVHKEHLRQLLDLMRKYKLYANIQKCM

-794 NRVRPDPEKIKAI
+794 NGVRPDPEKIKAI

-816 KDLRKSSVLRRISI
+816 KDLRKFLGLATYLHKYSQNYVGIIRPFSSLLKKD
-830 NVDWKWSDEC
+830 VDREWSSEC

-845 KVKSSLMEA
+845 KVKRSLMEA

-896 PRQLKPAERNYPV
+896 SRQLKPAERNYPV
-909 HDKELLAMKYALTKF
+909 HDKELLAMKYALTKLRVYLLGSKRF
-924 RLSFF
+924 TVYTDHASLRTAVKSPHLSQRMARWLSFF

-981 LDDVKRAYAT
+981 LDDIKRAYAT

-1020 LHRYEMRNDVLYYRV
+1020 LHRYEMRNDVLYYRI

-1056 FEYHDAPFRGHPGRE
+1056 FEYHDASFRGHPGRE

-1093 VCACEVCQRVKPA
+1093 VRACEVCQRVKPA

-1130 IFGLPADSSKKTGI
+1130 ISGLPADSSKKTGI

-1216 DHPQTDG
+1216 DHPQADG

-1258 NSVHVSIGHTP
+1258 NSVHVSTGHTP
-1269 FCVNALRHPRASS
+1269 FYVNALRHPRVPS

-1309 AKSAEISHHHGK
+1309 AKSAEISHHHG
-1321 ATAHAAIVDK
+1321 
-1331 DIATTVL
+1331 
-1338 QRQAVIRFV
+1338 
-1347 RDSIADAVDGQKE
+1347 
-1360 QADKCGRKNTNEFQ
+1360 
-1374 RNSFVLL
+1374 
-1381 STANLPNRV
+1381 
-1390 VSSDSNKL
+1390 
-1398 LPRYI
+1398 
-1403 GPFKVLER
+1403 
-1411 IGDAYTLELPPTMRL
+1411 
-1426 HPTFYVGRLKAYH
+1426 
-1439 RHDDSL
+1439 
-1445 VSSSSGDRGREGSQ
+1445 
-1459 AQACDQP
+1459 
-1466 RASKVVPRAARASRS
+1466 
-1481 SRLARP
+1481 
-1487 EVGEPRSPAQ
+1487 
-1497 RTSVDQEDAD
+1497 
-1507 HSEDAP
+1507 
-1513 RSHEQIFPPPAP
+1513 
-1525 PLRDSEGNQRWI
+1525 
-1537 VEKILA
+1537 
-1543 HRDRSSRGKKERVYR
+1543 
-1558 VRWLGYPPDRDT
+1558 
-1570 WEPAAMLQA
+1570 
-1579 DVPGLVQ
+1579 
-1586 HLQSARKHHAVV
+1586 
-1598 TTKVLLSQ
+1598 
-1606 LRIIAGADA
+1606 
-1615 ATPRCGLD
+1615 
-1623 STRNPKIHAF
+1623 
-1633 LVDRQQLSNGIVP
+1633 
-1646 EELIPI
+1646 
-1652 ISQSRDTLRSVFV
+1652 
-1665 EIHNE
+1665 
-1670 GTPRLRKEQRLFL
+1670 
-1683 SAVRLL
+1683 

>member
-49 VFAILA
+49 VFAILP

-77 GREATRAAS
+77 GREATRAAP

-114 WFVEINAAIRSGQI
+114 WFVEIDAAIRSGQI

-139 SKLAGRAKSWAFGRR
+139 SKLARRAKSWAFGRR

-171 RAAFEPP
+171 RTAFEPP

-195 RDLHA
+195 RVYPACPILGIKYRVRANRHGDA
-200 YIQHVRYLVSSI
+200 SRHVHESTASRVPLPRRAVPARETSSTLQWIRTNGSLVGSS
-212 VSEPIDMATQ
+212 
-222 VATFMK
+222 F
-228 GLTDGHIKTY
+228 
-238 LFREYPE
+238 
-245 TLEQAI
+245 
-251 ALALQE
+251 
-257 DFSAKQARLYAFPY
+257 
-271 RAAHSGGSEETRR
+271 GGSEETRR

-295 TGALSIRVPSGA
+295 TGALSVRVPSGA
-307 ARSLRPRHTSDD
+307 ARSPRPRRTSDD
-319 FFASNARRIKKR
+319 FFASNARRTKKR

-342 EYASGVIVMHETQAP
+342 EYASGVIAVHETQAP
-357 SVHDTRCWTTTTAEE
+357 SVHDARCWTTTTAEE

-379 LEITVEGFT
+379 LEITVEGFDPSAGT
-388 TPLRALLDTGASN
+388 
-401 NFVRSH
+401 
-407 VARALARVIS
+407 ARHGVIS
-417 DESRSSE
+417 EESRSSE

-481 PIIDRNQQ
+481 PIIDWNQQ
-489 STSYPAMKRNKVNR
+489 SISYPAMKRNKANH

-517 KVCDGPLSTMSEG
+517 RVCDVPLSAMFEG
-530 EATRKS
+530 KAARKS
-536 QGQTSV
+536 KGQTSEV
-542 AHRSVQKSDDE
+542 HRSVLKSDDE
-553 GKVTPM
+553 GKVPPM

-593 DASEVESS
+593 DASEVVMLPVMSQKRFMKELCRGTLEQICYIAPQESS

-619 SSVMDTDVLGEPT
+619 SSVMDTDVLDEPT

-649 FYGLLKEYEDV
+649 FYGLLKEYEDI
-660 FPEEVPSRLPTDKGP
+660 FPEEVPSRLPTDKRVRHEIDLKPGTKYCVTRQWP
-675 LPREQVKVID
+675 LPRELVKGID

-719 IVHAFNKLNAAT
+719 IVHPFNKLNAAT

-741 DVIIDSMQ
+741 GVIIDSMQ

-764 QILMREKDIPFTACM
+764 QILMREKGIPFTAVSTPSGMLWEWLVMPQGLTNAPAMFNRCVTQLLRPVRDFAPSCFDDVFIHSRASDAASDVEVHKEHLRQLLDLMRKYKLYANIQKCM

-794 NRVRPDPEKIKAI
+794 NGVRPDPEKIKAI
-807 NDWPVPTSQ
+807 NDWPVPTSR
-816 KDLRKSSVLRRISI
+816 KDLRKFLGLATYHHKYSQNYAGIIRPLSSLLKKD
-830 NVDWKWSDEC
+830 VDWKRSDEC
-840 QDAFV
+840 QEAFI
-845 KVKSSLMEA
+845 KVKRSLMEA

-896 PRQLKPAERNYPV
+896 SRQLKPAERNYPV

-924 RLSFF
+924 RVYLLGSKRFTVYTDHASLRTAVKSPHLSQRMARWLSFF

-981 LDDVKRAYAT
+981 LDDIKRAYAT

-1020 LHRYEMRNDVLYYRV
+1020 LHRYEMRNDVLYYRI

-1093 VCACEVCQRVKPA
+1093 VRACEVCQRVKPA

-1117 VPTDCW
+1117 VPADCW

-1258 NSVHVSIGHTP
+1258 NSVHVSTGHTP
-1269 FCVNALRHPRASS
+1269 FYVNALRHPRVPS

-1309 AKSAEISHHHGK
+1309 AKSAEISHHHGQ

-1331 DIATTVL
+1331 DIVTTVL

-1347 RDSIADAVDGQKE
+1347 RDSIADAVDE
-1360 QADKCGRKNTNEFQ
+1360 
-1374 RNSFVLL
+1374 
-1381 STANLPNRV
+1381 
-1390 VSSDSNKL
+1390 
-1398 LPRYI
+1398 
-1403 GPFKVLER
+1403 
-1411 IGDAYTLELPPTMRL
+1411 
-1426 HPTFYVGRLKAYH
+1426 
-1439 RHDDSL
+1439 
-1445 VSSSSGDRGREGSQ
+1445 
-1459 AQACDQP
+1459 
-1466 RASKVVPRAARASRS
+1466 
-1481 SRLARP
+1481 
-1487 EVGEPRSPAQ
+1487 
-1497 RTSVDQEDAD
+1497 
-1507 HSEDAP
+1507 
-1513 RSHEQIFPPPAP
+1513 
-1525 PLRDSEGNQRWI
+1525 W
-1537 VEKILA
+1537 
-1543 HRDRSSRGKKERVYR
+1543 
-1558 VRWLGYPPDRDT
+1558 
-1570 WEPAAMLQA
+1570 
-1579 DVPGLVQ
+1579 
-1586 HLQSARKHHAVV
+1586 
-1598 TTKVLLSQ
+1598 
-1606 LRIIAGADA
+1606 
-1615 ATPRCGLD
+1615 
-1623 STRNPKIHAF
+1623 
-1633 LVDRQQLSNGIVP
+1633 
-1646 EELIPI
+1646 
-1652 ISQSRDTLRSVFV
+1652 
-1665 EIHNE
+1665 
-1670 GTPRLRKEQRLFL
+1670 
-1683 SAVRLL
+1683 

>member
-1 MSTDE
+1 MNTSDWTPDYL
-6 EPMMNLE
+6 PMRD
-13 PAETASAT
+13 TVG
-21 INRED
+21 R
-26 CLHLSDLEWS
+26 W
-36 AFQRMRTIIGEKA
+36 RKA
-49 VFAILA
+49 IFAILA
-55 TLSQDQHRLTA
+55 TCPPEQHRLTA
-66 IGFLQKEAEDR
+66 IGFLQKEAEER
-77 GREATRAAS
+77 GREATRAVT
-86 AQVQFPRQKPVRL
+86 AQVQHPRQKDVKL
-99 EVAKYGGGDNEPLLR
+99 DVAKYGGGDKEPL
-114 WFVEINAAIRSGQI
+114 
-128 YDPEQ
+128 
-133 QVDFAM
+133 DFAM
-139 SKLAGRAKSWAFGRR
+139 SKLAGRAKSRAFGRR
-154 MADHGCF
+154 MADHHCF
-161 STLSEFKGDI
+161 RTLAEFKSDI

-183 TRTEFLEIRQDK
+183 TRTEFLEIRQDR

-200 YIQHVRYLVSSI
+200 YIQHARYLVSSI

-228 GLTDGHIKTY
+228 GLTDGPVKTY

-257 DFSAKQARLYAFPY
+257 DFSTKQARLHANPLC
-271 RAAHSGGSEETRR
+271 AAQFRHAKPS
-284 QAQAAVPPLPE
+284 PP
-295 TGALSIRVPSGA
+295 
-307 ARSLRPRHTSDD
+307 RSSRSRN
-319 FFASNARRIKKR
+319 ASNGSFA
-331 QPPVD
+331 QWV
-336 AGRSTG
+336 
-342 EYASGVIVMHETQAP
+342 
-357 SVHDTRCWTTTTAEE
+357 
-372 PRDRLIQ
+372 
-379 LEITVEGFT
+379 
-388 TPLRALLDTGASN
+388 
-401 NFVRSH
+401 
-407 VARALARVIS
+407 
-417 DESRSSE
+417 
-424 SKITVRLAT
+424 
-433 GATVTTEKH
+433 VT
-442 VTRLRV
+442 LRV
-448 THDGRQMEGDFI
+448 MSQKRF
-460 WLDLDDKFD
+460 
-469 VILGMPW
+469 
-476 LKKYQ
+476 
-481 PIIDRNQQ
+481 
-489 STSYPAMKRNKVNR
+489 MKE
-503 PSARNALSVNEHDA
+503 L
-517 KVCDGPLSTMSEG
+517 
-530 EATRKS
+530 
-536 QGQTSV
+536 
-542 AHRSVQKSDDE
+542 HR
-553 GKVTPM
+553 GT
-559 ETSDQ
+559 
-564 GSSCEVI
+564 
-571 SVMVTDEDG
+571 
-580 SHIHEMALEDPPK
+580 LEQICYIAPQ
-593 DASEVESS
+593 ESS

-619 SSVMDTDVLGEPT
+619 SSVMDTDVLDEPT

-643 SLKDSP
+643 ALKDSP

-660 FPEEVPSRLPTDKGP
+660 FPEEVPSRLPTDKGVRHEIDLKPGTKYCVTRQWP

-719 IVHAFNKLNAAT
+719 IVHALNKLNAAT

-749 GSTIFSTIDLRDGFY
+749 GSTILSTIDLRDGFY
-764 QILMREKDIPFTACM
+764 QILMREKDIPLTAVSTPSGMLWEWLVMPQGLTNAPATFSRCVTQLLRPVRDFAPSYFDDVFIHSRASDATPDVEVHKEHLRQLLDLMRKYKLYANIQKCM

-794 NRVRPDPEKIKAI
+794 NGVRPDPEKIKVI

-816 KDLRKSSVLRRISI
+816 KDLRKFLGLATYLHKYSQNYAGIIRRLSSLLKKD
-830 NVDWKWSDEC
+830 VDWKWSDEC

-845 KVKSSLMEA
+845 KVKSSLVEA

-882 QRDDA
+882 QRGDA

-896 PRQLKPAERNYPV
+896 SRQLKPAERNYPV
-909 HDKELLAMKYALTKF
+909 HDKELLAMKHALTKF
-924 RLSFF
+924 RVYLLGSKRFTVCTDHASLRTTVESPHLSQRMARWLSFF

-940 GRFNVIADAL
+940 GRFSVIADAL

-967 VMAITRESTPTSSL
+967 VVTITRESTPTSSL

-991 DSDISRLVAHLS
+991 DSDISRLVTHLS

-1020 LHRYEMRNDVLYYRV
+1020 LHRYELHNDVLYYRT
-1035 DDSDEP
+1035 DGSDVP

-1056 FEYHDAPFRGHPGRE
+1056 FEYHDTPFRGHPGRE

-1085 QYKWVRKY
+1085 QYKWVHKHVR
-1093 VCACEVCQRVKPA
+1093 ACEVCQRVKPA
-1106 PVTNAPLRSLP
+1106 PVTNAPLRPLP

-1207 GTQLKMSTA
+1207 GTQLKISTA

-1250 PLAEFAIN
+1250 LSQSLQSTTLCMSQP
-1258 NSVHVSIGHTP
+1258 GT
-1269 FCVNALRHPRASS
+1269 RHS
-1282 ILGGMSPP
+1282 
-1290 SVTSP
+1290 T
-1295 LSGGG
+1295 GGG
-1300 VREAAASEQ
+1300 VREAAAVASEHSETPHQ
-1309 AKSAEISHHHGK
+1309 REQV
-1321 ATAHAAIVDK
+1321 TAHAAIADK
-1331 DIATTVL
+1331 DIATAVL

-1347 RDSIADAVDGQKE
+1347 RDSIADAVDTQKE
-1360 QADKCGRKNTNEFQ
+1360 QADKSGRKNT
-1374 RNSFVLL
+1374 
-1381 STANLPNRV
+1381 V

-1426 HPTFYVGRLKAYH
+1426 HPTFYVGSLKAYH

-1466 RASKVVPRAARASRS
+1466 RASRAVPRAARASRS

-1497 RTSVDQEDAD
+1497 RASADQEDAD

-1513 RSHEQIFPPPAP
+1513 QSHEQIFPPPAP

-1558 VRWLGYPPDRDT
+1558 IRWLGYPPDRDT

-1586 HLQSARKHHAVV
+1586 QY
-1598 TTKVLLSQ
+1598 
-1606 LRIIAGADA
+1606 
-1615 ATPRCGLD
+1615 
-1623 STRNPKIHAF
+1623 
-1633 LVDRQQLSNGIVP
+1633 
-1646 EELIPI
+1646 E
-1652 ISQSRDTLRSVFV
+1652 SRR
-1665 EIHNE
+1665 
-1670 GTPRLRKEQRLFL
+1670 
-1683 SAVRLL
+1683 

>member
-1 MSTDE
+1 
-6 EPMMNLE
+6 
-13 PAETASAT
+13 
-21 INRED
+21 
-26 CLHLSDLEWS
+26 
-36 AFQRMRTIIGEKA
+36 
-49 VFAILA
+49 
-55 TLSQDQHRLTA
+55 
-66 IGFLQKEAEDR
+66 
-77 GREATRAAS
+77 
-86 AQVQFPRQKPVRL
+86 
-99 EVAKYGGGDNEPLLR
+99 
-114 WFVEINAAIRSGQI
+114 
-128 YDPEQ
+128 
-133 QVDFAM
+133 M
-139 SKLAGRAKSWAFGRR
+139 SKLAGRVKSWAFGRR

-161 STLSEFKGDI
+161 STLSVFKGDI

-195 RDLHA
+195 RDLHV
-200 YIQHVRYLVSSI
+200 YIQHARYLVSSI
-212 VSEPIDMATQ
+212 VSEPIDMATC

-228 GLTDGHIKTY
+228 CLVDGPVKTY

-271 RAAHSGGSEETRR
+271 RAAQFRHARPPPRYSGSEPMDLSLV
-284 QAQAAVPPLPE
+284 QASAAP
-295 TGALSIRVPSGA
+295 
-307 ARSLRPRHTSDD
+307 
-319 FFASNARRIKKR
+319 KR
-331 QPPVD
+331 PVD
-336 AGRSTG
+336 KRKQHCHRCQKLGHFQYECRAAQPAPRRDLRS
-342 EYASGVIVMHETQAP
+342 
-357 SVHDTRCWTTTTAEE
+357 
-372 PRDRLIQ
+372 
-379 LEITVEGFT
+379 
-388 TPLRALLDTGASN
+388 LRALLDTGVSN

-407 VARALARVIS
+407 VARELAKVIS
-417 DESRSSE
+417 EESRSSE

-442 VTRLRV
+442 VTRLHV

-481 PIIDRNQQ
+481 PIIDWNQQ
-489 STSYPAMKRNKVNR
+489 SISYPAMKRNKANR
-503 PSARNALSVNEHDA
+503 ASARNALSVNEHDA
-517 KVCDGPLSTMSEG
+517 WVCDGPLSTMLDG
-530 EATRKS
+530 EAPRKS
-536 QGQTSV
+536 KGQTSV
-542 AHRSVQKSDDE
+542 THRSVLKSDDE
-553 GKVTPM
+553 GKVPPM

-571 SVMVTDEDG
+571 SVMVTDEDE
-580 SHIHEMALEDPPK
+580 SHIHEMASEDPPK
-593 DASEVESS
+593 DASEVVTLPVMSQKRFMKELHRGTLEQICYIAPQESS

-612 DECFLAS
+612 DECFLAL
-619 SSVMDTDVLGEPT
+619 SSVMDTDVLDEPT
-632 KKERFQAQGWE
+632 KKKRFQAQGWE

-660 FPEEVPSRLPTDKGP
+660 FPEEVPSRLPTDKGVRHEINLKPGTKYCVTKQWP

-691 RKAGQVRESNSPHC
+691 RKARQVRESNSPHC
-705 SPTFCVKKATGGWR
+705 SPTFCVKKATGGWM

-749 GSTIFSTIDLRDGFY
+749 GSAIFSTIDLRDGFY
-764 QILMREKDIPFTACM
+764 QILMREKDVPFTACM

-794 NRVRPDPEKIKAI
+794 NGVRPDPEKIKAI

-816 KDLRKSSVLRRISI
+816 KDLRKFLGLATYLHKYSQNYAGIIRPLSSLLKKD
-830 NVDWKWSDEC
+830 VDWKWSDEC

-845 KVKSSLMEA
+845 KAKRSLMETLA
-854 PVLAI
+854 LAI

-864 PFYVVC
+864 PFCVVC
-870 DASDFAIGCALM
+870 GASDFAIGCALM

-896 PRQLKPAERNYPV
+896 SRQLKPAECNYSV

-924 RLSFF
+924 RVYLLGSKRFTVYTDHASLCTAVESPHLSQRMARWLSFF

-981 LDDVKRAYAT
+981 LDDIKER
-991 DSDISRLVAHLS
+991 
-1003 DPSDKSLK
+1003 PSDKSLK

-1020 LHRYEMRNDVLYYRV
+1020 LHRYEMRNDVLYYRI

-1050 LRNRVL
+1050 LRNRVP

-1093 VCACEVCQRVKPA
+1093 VRACEVCQRVKPA

-1144 LVIVDRFSKMVHLS
+1144 LVIVDRFSKMAHLS

-1191 DPRFTAAF
+1191 DPRFAAAF

-1258 NSVHVSIGHTP
+1258 NSVHASTGHTP
-1269 FCVNALRHPRASS
+1269 FYVNALRHPRVPS

-1290 SVTSP
+1290 LVTSP

-1309 AKSAEISHHHGK
+1309 AKSAEISHHHGQ
-1321 ATAHAAIVDK
+1321 ATAHAAIADK
-1331 DIATTVL
+1331 DIVTTVL

-1347 RDSIADAVDGQKE
+1347 RDSIADAVDE
-1360 QADKCGRKNTNEFQ
+1360 
-1374 RNSFVLL
+1374 
-1381 STANLPNRV
+1381 
-1390 VSSDSNKL
+1390 
-1398 LPRYI
+1398 
-1403 GPFKVLER
+1403 
-1411 IGDAYTLELPPTMRL
+1411 
-1426 HPTFYVGRLKAYH
+1426 
-1439 RHDDSL
+1439 
-1445 VSSSSGDRGREGSQ
+1445 
-1459 AQACDQP
+1459 
-1466 RASKVVPRAARASRS
+1466 
-1481 SRLARP
+1481 
-1487 EVGEPRSPAQ
+1487 
-1497 RTSVDQEDAD
+1497 
-1507 HSEDAP
+1507 
-1513 RSHEQIFPPPAP
+1513 
-1525 PLRDSEGNQRWI
+1525 W
-1537 VEKILA
+1537 
-1543 HRDRSSRGKKERVYR
+1543 
-1558 VRWLGYPPDRDT
+1558 
-1570 WEPAAMLQA
+1570 
-1579 DVPGLVQ
+1579 
-1586 HLQSARKHHAVV
+1586 
-1598 TTKVLLSQ
+1598 
-1606 LRIIAGADA
+1606 
-1615 ATPRCGLD
+1615 
-1623 STRNPKIHAF
+1623 
-1633 LVDRQQLSNGIVP
+1633 
-1646 EELIPI
+1646 
-1652 ISQSRDTLRSVFV
+1652 
-1665 EIHNE
+1665 
-1670 GTPRLRKEQRLFL
+1670 
-1683 SAVRLL
+1683 